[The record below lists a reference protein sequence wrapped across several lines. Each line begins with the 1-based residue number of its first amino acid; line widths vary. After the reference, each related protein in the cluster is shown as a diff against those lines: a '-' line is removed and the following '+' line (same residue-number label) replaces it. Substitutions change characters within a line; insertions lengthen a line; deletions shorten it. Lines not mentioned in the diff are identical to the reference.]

1 MKPQALFH
9 KKTNLIRKNSVIL
22 KSFSFLIRNFATS
35 FARFLRSNIR
45 KNFVA
50 YCIKIKK
57 KIMKHELI
65 ISSLLVLGNPM
76 MANAQQTKTTTIES
90 VSTENISTDSIQAM
104 KEKLRQDSIQWE
116 KQLSAVTIKGT
127 RSQFRQKN
135 GGIVA
140 RISGTSLEKEPTA
153 TEVLAKLP
161 GMFKNKDGKPQAFIG
176 GSPEIYINDRKVQ
189 DYSVVENLPVT
200 QIKEVKVI
208 HHPGAE
214 YGNNVGCVLLI
225 TTKKNLQGLAIVE
238 NSGFLFD
245 SFVSNN
251 HDLDL
256 TYTHGKMTYY
266 GKLGY
271 ANWQG
276 IWKEQDIAT
285 NYVSGSNT
293 GNNSGSQASSNT
305 SSQAGDNATTYI
317 ASATLD
323 CKHSYYDRFYWS
335 AGADL
340 ALTEKQT
347 IGVKY
352 DGYNI
357 HQPMPFKMTSY
368 AMTND
373 YVDDNVTGNN
383 KFLYY
388 DWQHH
393 VNAFYQGKYG
403 EKWKLNF
410 FGDFVKLHTEQAQF
424 VDEISE
430 RGAAKGKGAATSPS
444 ALVAAS
450 SSPSVPLLA
459 SVPSD
464 SIAWS
469 LASSSPLQEARN
481 KFTLL
486 PQSDGTIWGAKARAN
501 YTINDKQTWMMGA
514 EYNYVKSES
523 RTDYTPADK
532 GTSTHSITK
541 ENHAAVFAEY
551 SLDFKPFSLRVGL
564 RYEHV
569 DSRLNYLKD
578 ETGRTGI
585 GRIGSFENGNS
596 ETGRTGTGTLET
608 ASNEPLH
615 RKYDNLY
622 PSLLLSHQSGRFS
635 QSLSY
640 RSSETRP
647 SFQELN
653 TGTVYANHYMRQIG
667 NSQLEPSQRHEF
679 QYQASYGDLFLQ
691 ASYTYVKDYITS
703 IIEPDSD
710 DPQTGYITWTNI
722 DHCWNWGSFLG
733 YRHRWGFYE
742 PQVQAGIQQGFI
754 KAVSMGKEKSFH
766 DPYYIFSLYNG
777 FHLPKGWYLN
787 LSFSYRSSGTYDFLT
802 LCSVHNFDFQLYKS
816 FLKDRLSLSLNVN
829 DIFNTKRQKTDG
841 TYGNVRFQQQ
851 KWVDTRSVQLRLTYR
866 FNQAKKQYRGENSA
880 QEAVGR
886 MGGK

>member
-1 MKPQALFH
+1 MRH
-9 KKTNLIRKNSVIL
+9 I
-22 KSFSFLIRNFATS
+22 
-35 FARFLRSNIR
+35 
-45 KNFVA
+45 
-50 YCIKIKK
+50 YIKIRK

-65 ISSLLVLGNPM
+65 ISGLLVLGNPM
-76 MANAQQTKTTTIES
+76 MANAQKTEATTTES
-90 VSTENISTDSIQAM
+90 SSTESSSTESSSTESSSINSRSIKSSSTESILTKKEELLQDSIQAM

-153 TEVLAKLP
+153 TDVLTKLP

-176 GSPEIYINDRKVQ
+176 GAPEIYINDRKVQ

-256 TYTHGKMTYY
+256 TYTRGKMTYY
-266 GKLGY
+266 AKLSY

-293 GNNSGSQASSNT
+293 GSN
-305 SSQAGDNATTYI
+305 AGDNATTYI
-317 ASATLD
+317 ASSTLD
-323 CKHSYYDRFYWS
+323 CKHSYYDHFYWS
-335 AGADL
+335 TGADL

-373 YVDDNVTGNN
+373 HVDDNVTGDN

-393 VNAFYQGKYG
+393 VNAFYQGNYG

-410 FGDFVKLHTEQAQF
+410 FGDFVKLHTEQGQF
-424 VDEISE
+424 VDEVSE
-430 RGAAKGKGAATSPS
+430 RE
-444 ALVAAS
+444 AAS
-450 SSPSVPLLA
+450 TQ
-459 SVPSD
+459 
-464 SIAWS
+464 
-469 LASSSPLQEARN
+469 QEARN

-578 ETGRTGI
+578 ETGRTG
-585 GRIGSFENGNS
+585 
-596 ETGRTGTGTLET
+596 TGTPGT
-608 ASNEPLH
+608 ASTEAPIH

-653 TGTVYANHYMRQIG
+653 TGTVYANRYMRQVG

-754 KAVSMGKEKSFH
+754 NAISMGKEKSFH

-787 LSFSYRSSGTYDFLT
+787 LSFSYRSSGTYDFVT
-802 LCSVHNFDFQLYKS
+802 ISSVHNFDFQLYKS
-816 FLKDRLSLSLNVN
+816 FLKDKLSLSLNVS
-829 DIFNTKRQKTDG
+829 DIFNTRRQKTDG

-851 KWVDTRSVQLRLTYR
+851 KWEDTRSVQLRLTYR

>member
-1 MKPQALFH
+1 
-9 KKTNLIRKNSVIL
+9 
-22 KSFSFLIRNFATS
+22 
-35 FARFLRSNIR
+35 
-45 KNFVA
+45 
-50 YCIKIKK
+50 
-57 KIMKHELI
+57 MKHELI
-65 ISSLLVLGNPM
+65 MSGLLILGNPM
-76 MANAQQTKTTTIES
+76 FTHAQQTKTTIAGS
-90 VSTENISTDSIQAM
+90 SSTESILTKKEELSQDSIQAM
-104 KEKLRQDSIQWE
+104 REKLRQDSIQWE
-116 KQLSAVTIKGT
+116 KQLAAVTIKGT
-127 RSQFRQKN
+127 RSQFRKKN

-140 RISGTSLEKEPTA
+140 RISGTSLEKEPSA

-161 GMFKNKDGKPQAFIG
+161 GMFKDKDGKPQAFIG
-176 GSPEIYINDRKVQ
+176 GAPEIYINDRKVQ

-225 TTKKNLQGLAIVE
+225 ITKKNLQGLAIVE

-256 TYTHGKMTYY
+256 TYTRGKMTYY
-266 GKLGY
+266 AKLGY

-276 IWKEQDIAT
+276 KWKEQDTAT

-293 GNNSGSQASSNT
+293 GSNAVSNAGSN
-305 SSQAGDNATTYI
+305 AGDNATTYI
-317 ASATLD
+317 ASSTLD
-323 CKHSYYDRFYWS
+323 CKHSYNDHFYWS

-368 AMTND
+368 AMTTHATTGSH
-373 YVDDNVTGNN
+373 VDDNVTGNN

-430 RGAAKGKGAATSPS
+430 KN
-444 ALVAAS
+444 
-450 SSPSVPLLA
+450 LA
-459 SVPSD
+459 NGVNEED
-464 SIAWS
+464 
-469 LASSSPLQEARN
+469 ARN

-569 DSRLNYLKD
+569 DSRLDYLKD

-585 GRIGSFENGNS
+585 GSS
-596 ETGRTGTGTLET
+596 ETGTTGTGTPGT
-608 ASNEPLH
+608 ASTEPLH

-622 PSLLLSHQSGRFS
+622 PSLLLSHQAGRFS

-640 RSSETRP
+640 RSSEIRP
-647 SFQELN
+647 TFQELN
-653 TGTVYANHYMRQIG
+653 TGTVYANRYMWQIG

-733 YRHRWGFYE
+733 YHHRWGFYE

-754 KAVSMGKEKSFH
+754 KAISMGKEKSFH

-777 FHLPKGWYLN
+777 FHLPKGWYMN

-802 LCSVHNFDFQLYKS
+802 INSVHNFDFQLYKS
-816 FLKDRLSLSLNVN
+816 FLKDRLSLSLNVS
-829 DIFNTKRQKTDG
+829 DIFNTISRKTDG

-851 KWVDTRSVQLRLTYR
+851 KWEDTRSVQLRLTYR

>member
-1 MKPQALFH
+1 MSGL
-9 KKTNLIRKNSVIL
+9 LI
-22 KSFSFLIRNFATS
+22 
-35 FARFLRSNIR
+35 
-45 KNFVA
+45 
-50 YCIKIKK
+50 
-57 KIMKHELI
+57 
-65 ISSLLVLGNPM
+65 LGNPM
-76 MANAQQTKTTTIES
+76 MAHAQQTKTTTAGSISTES
-90 VSTENISTDSIQAM
+90 CSTENILTKKEGLLQDSIQAM

-116 KQLSAVTIKGT
+116 KQLAAVTIKGT

-176 GSPEIYINDRKVQ
+176 GAPEIYINDRKVQ

-238 NSGFLFD
+238 NSGILFD

-256 TYTHGKMTYY
+256 TYTRGKMTYY

-276 IWKEQDIAT
+276 KWKEQDITT

-293 GNNSGSQASSNT
+293 GSNSG
-305 SSQAGDNATTYI
+305 SQAGDNATTYL
-317 ASATLD
+317 ASSTLD
-323 CKHSYYDRFYWS
+323 CKHSYNDHFYWS
-335 AGADL
+335 AGADF

-373 YVDDNVTGNN
+373 HVDDNVTGNN
-383 KFLYY
+383 KFFYY

-393 VNAFYQGKYG
+393 VNAFYQGHYG

-410 FGDFVKLHTEQAQF
+410 FGDFVKLHTEQAQY

-430 RGAAKGKGAATSPS
+430 RGAAST
-444 ALVAAS
+444 S
-450 SSPSVPLLA
+450 SSS
-459 SVPSD
+459 
-464 SIAWS
+464 
-469 LASSSPLQEARN
+469 QKEARN

-486 PQSDGTIWGAKARAN
+486 PQSDGTIWGAKTRAN

-569 DSRLNYLKD
+569 DSRLDYLND
-578 ETGRTGI
+578 ETGKTGI
-585 GRIGSFENGNS
+585 G
-596 ETGRTGTGTLET
+596 TTGTGTT
-608 ASNEPLH
+608 GTGIGSSTEPLH

-622 PSLLLSHQSGRFS
+622 PSLLLTHQSGRFS

-653 TGTVYANHYMRQIG
+653 TGTVYANRYMRQVG
-667 NSQLEPSQRHEF
+667 NSQLEPSKRHEF

-691 ASYTYVKDYITS
+691 ASYTYVKDYITN

-754 KAVSMGKEKSFH
+754 KAISMGKEKSFH

-787 LSFSYRSSGTYDFLT
+787 LSFSYRSSGTYEFLT
-802 LCSVHNFDFQLYKS
+802 INSVHNFDFQLYKS
-816 FLKDRLSLSLNVN
+816 FLKDRLSLSLNVS
-829 DIFNTKRQKTDG
+829 DIFNTISRKTDG

-851 KWVDTRSVQLRLTYR
+851 KWEDTRSVQLRLTYR

>member
-1 MKPQALFH
+1 MKQNLYALLGGL
-9 KKTNLIRKNSVIL
+9 LILSQPM
-22 KSFSFLIRNFATS
+22 AT
-35 FARFLRSNIR
+35 
-45 KNFVA
+45 
-50 YCIKIKK
+50 
-57 KIMKHELI
+57 H
-65 ISSLLVLGNPM
+65 
-76 MANAQQTKTTTIES
+76 AQQTEKMMKTE
-90 VSTENISTDSIQAM
+90 TDSILAM
-104 KEKLRQDSIQWE
+104 MEKLRQDSIMWE

-176 GSPEIYINDRKVQ
+176 GAPEIYINDRKVQ

-238 NSGFLFD
+238 NSGVLFD

-276 IWKEQDIAT
+276 NWKEQDIAT
-285 NYVSGSNT
+285 NYVSGN
-293 GNNSGSQASSNT
+293 
-305 SSQAGDNATTYI
+305 QAGDNATNYI
-317 ASATLD
+317 ASSTLD

-373 YVDDNVTGNN
+373 HVDDNVTGNN

-410 FGDFVKLHTEQAQF
+410 FGDFVKLHTEQGQF

-430 RGAAKGKGAATSPS
+430 KN
-444 ALVAAS
+444 
-450 SSPSVPLLA
+450 LA
-459 SVPSD
+459 NGVSEE
-464 SIAWS
+464 
-469 LASSSPLQEARN
+469 EARN

-501 YTINDKQTWMMGA
+501 YTINDKQSLMFGG

-523 RTDYTPADK
+523 RADYTPADK

-541 ENHAAVFAEY
+541 EDHAAAFAEY
-551 SLDFKPFSLRVGL
+551 SIDFKPFSLRVGL

-569 DSRLNYLKD
+569 DSRLDYLKD
-578 ETGRTGI
+578 ET
-585 GRIGSFENGNS
+585 
-596 ETGRTGTGTLET
+596 
-608 ASNEPLH
+608 ASTEPLH

-622 PSLLLSHQSGRFS
+622 PSLLLSHQAGRFS

-640 RSSETRP
+640 RSSEMRP

-653 TGTVYANHYMRQIG
+653 TGTVYVNRYMRQIG
-667 NSQLEPSQRHEF
+667 NSKLEPSQRHDF

-703 IIEPDSD
+703 IITPDSD

-733 YRHRWGFYE
+733 FRHRWGFYE
-742 PQVQAGIQQGFI
+742 PQVQTGIQQGFI
-754 KAVSMGKEKSFH
+754 KAISMGKEKGFH

-787 LSFSYRSSGTYDFLT
+787 LSFSYRSSGTYDFVT
-802 LCSVHNFDFQLYKS
+802 ISSVHNFDFQLYKS
-816 FLKDRLSLSLNVN
+816 FLKDKLSLSLNVN
-829 DIFNTKRQKTDG
+829 DIFNTKRHKTDG
-841 TYGNVRFQQQ
+841 IYGNVRFQQQ
-851 KWVDTRSVQLRLTYR
+851 KWEDTRSVQLRLTYR

>member
-1 MKPQALFH
+1 M
-9 KKTNLIRKNSVIL
+9 SG
-22 KSFSFLIRNFATS
+22 
-35 FARFLRSNIR
+35 
-45 KNFVA
+45 
-50 YCIKIKK
+50 
-57 KIMKHELI
+57 
-65 ISSLLVLGNPM
+65 LLVLGNPM
-76 MANAQQTKTTTIES
+76 MANAQKTETTTIES
-90 VSTENISTDSIQAM
+90 VSTESISTDSIQAM
-104 KEKLRQDSIQWE
+104 KEKLRQDSIEWE
-116 KQLSAVTIKGT
+116 KQLAAVTIKGT

-140 RISGTSLEKEPTA
+140 RISGTSLEKEPNA

-161 GMFKNKDGKPQAFIG
+161 GMFKDKDGKPQAFIG
-176 GSPEIYINDRKVQ
+176 GAPEIYINDRKVQ
-189 DYSVVENLPVT
+189 DYSIVENLPVT

-238 NSGFLFD
+238 NSGVLFD

-276 IWKEQDIAT
+276 YWKEQDITT
-285 NYVSGSNT
+285 NYVSGNQT
-293 GNNSGSQASSNT
+293 GNNTGSN
-305 SSQAGDNATTYI
+305 AGDNATSYI
-317 ASATLD
+317 ASSTID
-323 CKHSYYDRFYWS
+323 CKHSYNDHFYWS

-373 YVDDNVTGNN
+373 HVDDNVTGNN

-393 VNAFYQGKYG
+393 VNAFYQGKFG

-430 RGAAKGKGAATSPS
+430 R
-444 ALVAAS
+444 
-450 SSPSVPLLA
+450 
-459 SVPSD
+459 
-464 SIAWS
+464 
-469 LASSSPLQEARN
+469 EARN

-523 RTDYTPADK
+523 RADYTPADK

-551 SLDFKPFSLRVGL
+551 SIDFKPFSLRVGL

-569 DSRLNYLKD
+569 DSRLDYLKD
-578 ETGRTGI
+578 ETGT
-585 GRIGSFENGNS
+585 
-596 ETGRTGTGTLET
+596 TGTGTTGTGTPET
-608 ASNEPLH
+608 ASTEPLH

-622 PSLLLSHQSGRFS
+622 PSLLLSHQAGRFS

-653 TGTVYANHYMRQIG
+653 TGTVYANRYMRQVG
-667 NSQLEPSQRHEF
+667 NSELEPSQRHDF

-691 ASYTYVKDYITS
+691 ASYTYVKNYITS
-703 IIEPDSD
+703 IIDPDSD

-754 KAVSMGKEKSFH
+754 NAIYMGKEKSFH

-777 FHLPKGWYLN
+777 FHLPKGWYMN
-787 LSFSYRSSGTYDFLT
+787 LSFSYRSSGTYDFVT
-802 LCSVHNFDFQLYKS
+802 ISSVHNFDFQLYKS
-816 FLKDRLSLSLNVN
+816 FLKDRLSLSLNVS
-829 DIFNTKRQKTDG
+829 DIFNTRRQKTDG
-841 TYGNVRFQQQ
+841 TYDNVRFQQQ
-851 KWVDTRSVQLRLTYR
+851 KWEDTRSVQLRLTYR

>member
-1 MKPQALFH
+1 MKQ
-9 KKTNLIRKNSVIL
+9 
-22 KSFSFLIRNFATS
+22 
-35 FARFLRSNIR
+35 
-45 KNFVA
+45 
-50 YCIKIKK
+50 
-57 KIMKHELI
+57 ELI
-65 ISSLLVLGNPM
+65 MSGLLILGNQM

-104 KEKLRQDSIQWE
+104 REKLRQDSIQWE
-116 KQLSAVTIKGT
+116 KQLAAVTIKGT

-140 RISGTSLEKEPTA
+140 RISGTSLEKEPNA

-161 GMFKNKDGKPQAFIG
+161 GMFKDKDGKPQAFIG
-176 GSPEIYINDRKVQ
+176 GAPEIYINDRKVQ
-189 DYSVVENLPVT
+189 DYSIVENLPVT

-238 NSGFLFD
+238 NSGVLFD

-276 IWKEQDIAT
+276 YWKEQDITT
-285 NYVSGSNT
+285 NYVSGSQAGSNT
-293 GNNSGSQASSNT
+293 GNNAGSNT
-305 SSQAGDNATTYI
+305 GSNATSYI
-317 ASATLD
+317 ASSTLD
-323 CKHSYYDRFYWS
+323 CKHSYNDHFYWS

-373 YVDDNVTGNN
+373 HVDDNVTGNN

-393 VNAFYQGKYG
+393 VNAFYQGKFG

-430 RGAAKGKGAATSPS
+430 R
-444 ALVAAS
+444 
-450 SSPSVPLLA
+450 
-459 SVPSD
+459 
-464 SIAWS
+464 
-469 LASSSPLQEARN
+469 EARN

-501 YTINDKQTWMMGA
+501 YTINDKQTWMMGT

-523 RTDYTPADK
+523 RADYTPADK

-551 SLDFKPFSLRVGL
+551 SIDFKPFSLRVGL

-578 ETGRTGI
+578 ETGT
-585 GRIGSFENGNS
+585 
-596 ETGRTGTGTLET
+596 TGTGTTGTPET
-608 ASNEPLH
+608 ASTEPLH
-615 RKYDNLY
+615 RTYDNFY
-622 PSLLLSHQSGRFS
+622 PSLLLSHQAGRFS

-653 TGTVYANHYMRQIG
+653 TGTVYANRYMRQVG
-667 NSQLEPSQRHEF
+667 NSELEPSQRHEF

-691 ASYTYVKDYITS
+691 ASYTYVKNYITS
-703 IIEPDSD
+703 IIDPDSD

-754 KAVSMGKEKSFH
+754 NAISMGKEKSFH

-777 FHLPKGWYLN
+777 FHLPKGWYMN
-787 LSFSYRSSGTYDFLT
+787 LSFSYRSSGTYDFVT
-802 LCSVHNFDFQLYKS
+802 ISSVHNFDFQLYKS
-816 FLKDRLSLSLNVN
+816 FLKDKLSLSLNVS
-829 DIFNTKRQKTDG
+829 DIFNTRRQKTDG
-841 TYGNVRFQQQ
+841 TYDNVRFQQQ
-851 KWVDTRSVQLRLTYR
+851 KWEDTRSVQLRLTYR

>member
-1 MKPQALFH
+1 MSGL
-9 KKTNLIRKNSVIL
+9 LI
-22 KSFSFLIRNFATS
+22 
-35 FARFLRSNIR
+35 
-45 KNFVA
+45 
-50 YCIKIKK
+50 
-57 KIMKHELI
+57 
-65 ISSLLVLGNPM
+65 LGNPM
-76 MANAQQTKTTTIES
+76 MAHALQTKTTTAGSISTES
-90 VSTENISTDSIQAM
+90 CSTENILTKMEGLLQDSIQAM

-116 KQLSAVTIKGT
+116 KQLAAVTIKGT

-176 GSPEIYINDRKVQ
+176 GAPEIYINERKVQ
-189 DYSVVENLPVT
+189 DYSIVENLPVT

-238 NSGFLFD
+238 NSGVLFD

-256 TYTHGKMTYY
+256 TYTRGKMTYY

-276 IWKEQDIAT
+276 YWKEQDITT
-285 NYVSGSNT
+285 NYVSGSQTGSNT
-293 GNNSGSQASSNT
+293 GSNT
-305 SSQAGDNATTYI
+305 GDNATSYI
-317 ASATLD
+317 ASSTLD
-323 CKHSYYDRFYWS
+323 CKHSYNDHFYWS

-373 YVDDNVTGNN
+373 HVDDNVTGNN

-393 VNAFYQGKYG
+393 VNAFYQGKFG

-430 RGAAKGKGAATSPS
+430 RDLANGASEE
-444 ALVAAS
+444 
-450 SSPSVPLLA
+450 
-459 SVPSD
+459 
-464 SIAWS
+464 
-469 LASSSPLQEARN
+469 EARN

-501 YTINDKQTWMMGA
+501 YTINDKQTWLMGA

-551 SLDFKPFSLRVGL
+551 SIDFKPFSLRVGL

-569 DSRLNYLKD
+569 DSRLDYLKD

-585 GRIGSFENGNS
+585 GSS
-596 ETGRTGTGTLET
+596 ETGTTGTGTPET
-608 ASNEPLH
+608 ASTEPLH

-622 PSLLLSHQSGRFS
+622 PSLLLSHQAGRFS

-653 TGTVYANHYMRQIG
+653 TGTVYANRYMRQVG
-667 NSQLEPSQRHEF
+667 NCQLEPSQRHDF

-703 IIEPDSD
+703 IIEPDSN

-754 KAVSMGKEKSFH
+754 NAIYMGKEKSFH

-802 LCSVHNFDFQLYKS
+802 INSVHNFDFQLYKS
-816 FLKDRLSLSLNVN
+816 FLKDRLSLSLNVS
-829 DIFNTKRQKTDG
+829 DIFNTISRKTDG

-851 KWVDTRSVQLRLTYR
+851 KWEDTRGVQLRLTYR

>member
-1 MKPQALFH
+1 M
-9 KKTNLIRKNSVIL
+9 
-22 KSFSFLIRNFATS
+22 
-35 FARFLRSNIR
+35 
-45 KNFVA
+45 
-50 YCIKIKK
+50 
-57 KIMKHELI
+57 
-65 ISSLLVLGNPM
+65 SSLLVLGNPM
-76 MANAQQTKTTTIES
+76 MANAQKTETTTIES
-90 VSTENISTDSIQAM
+90 VSTESISTDSIQAM
-104 KEKLRQDSIQWE
+104 KEKLRQDSIEWE
-116 KQLSAVTIKGT
+116 KQLAAITIKGT

-140 RISGTSLEKEPTA
+140 RISGTSLEKEPNA

-161 GMFKNKDGKPQAFIG
+161 GMFKDKDGKPQAFIG
-176 GSPEIYINDRKVQ
+176 GAPEIYINDRKVQ
-189 DYSVVENLPVT
+189 DYSIVENLPVT

-256 TYTHGKMTYY
+256 TYTRGKMTYY

-276 IWKEQDIAT
+276 IWKEQDITT
-285 NYVSGSNT
+285 NYVSGSQAGDNT
-293 GNNSGSQASSNT
+293 GSN
-305 SSQAGDNATTYI
+305 AGDNATTYI
-317 ASATLD
+317 ASSTLD
-323 CKHSYYDRFYWS
+323 CKHSYNDHFYWS

-373 YVDDNVTGNN
+373 HVDDNVTGDN

-393 VNAFYQGKYG
+393 VNAFYQGKFG

-410 FGDFVKLHTEQAQF
+410 FGDFVKLYTEQAQF
-424 VDEISE
+424 VDEVSE
-430 RGAAKGKGAATSPS
+430 R
-444 ALVAAS
+444 
-450 SSPSVPLLA
+450 
-459 SVPSD
+459 
-464 SIAWS
+464 
-469 LASSSPLQEARN
+469 EARN

-523 RTDYTPADK
+523 RADYTPADK

-551 SLDFKPFSLRVGL
+551 SIDFKPFSLRVGL

-585 GRIGSFENGNS
+585 GRTGTGIESSETGNS
-596 ETGRTGTGTLET
+596 EIGTIGTGTPGT
-608 ASNEPLH
+608 ASTEPLH
-615 RKYDNLY
+615 RTYDNLY
-622 PSLLLSHQSGRFS
+622 PSLLLTHQAGRFS

-653 TGTVYANHYMRQIG
+653 TGTVYANRYMRQVG

-754 KAVSMGKEKSFH
+754 KAISMGKEKGFH

-777 FHLPKGWYLN
+777 FHLPKGWYMN
-787 LSFSYRSSGTYDFLT
+787 LSFSYRSSGTYDFIT
-802 LCSVHNFDFQLYKS
+802 INSVHNFDFQLYKS
-816 FLKDRLSLSLNVN
+816 FLKDKLSLSLNVS
-829 DIFNTKRQKTDG
+829 DIFNTRRQKTDG
-841 TYGNVRFQQQ
+841 TYDNVWFQQQ
-851 KWVDTRSVQLRLTYR
+851 KWEDTRSVQLRLTYR

>member
-1 MKPQALFH
+1 MSGL
-9 KKTNLIRKNSVIL
+9 LI
-22 KSFSFLIRNFATS
+22 
-35 FARFLRSNIR
+35 
-45 KNFVA
+45 
-50 YCIKIKK
+50 
-57 KIMKHELI
+57 
-65 ISSLLVLGNPM
+65 LGNPM
-76 MANAQQTKTTTIES
+76 MAHAQQTKTTTAGSISTES
-90 VSTENISTDSIQAM
+90 CSTENILTKKEGLLQDSIQAM

-116 KQLSAVTIKGT
+116 KQLSAITIKGT

-176 GSPEIYINDRKVQ
+176 GAPEIYINERKVQ

-256 TYTHGKMTYY
+256 TYTRGKMTYY
-266 GKLGY
+266 AKLSY

-293 GNNSGSQASSNT
+293 GSN
-305 SSQAGDNATTYI
+305 AGDNATSYI
-317 ASATLD
+317 SSSTLD

-373 YVDDNVTGNN
+373 HVDDNVTGNN

-430 RGAAKGKGAATSPS
+430 KGAAKGKGAATSPS

-464 SIAWS
+464 SIAWP
-469 LASSSPLQEARN
+469 LASSSLLQEARN

-501 YTINDKQTWMMGA
+501 YTISDKQTWMMGA

-532 GTSTHSITK
+532 GISTHSITK

-569 DSRLNYLKD
+569 DSRLDYLKD

-585 GRIGSFENGNS
+585 GRIGSS
-596 ETGRTGTGTLET
+596 ETGTTGTGTPET
-608 ASNEPLH
+608 ASTEPLH

-622 PSLLLSHQSGRFS
+622 PSLLLTHQSGRFS

-640 RSSETRP
+640 RASEIRP

-754 KAVSMGKEKSFH
+754 KAISMGKEKSFH

-777 FHLPKGWYLN
+777 FHLPKGWYMN

-802 LCSVHNFDFQLYKS
+802 INSVHNFDFQLYKS

-851 KWVDTRSVQLRLTYR
+851 KWEDTRSLQLRLTYR

>member
-1 MKPQALFH
+1 MLSLP
-9 KKTNLIRKNSVIL
+9 T
-22 KSFSFLIRNFATS
+22 AT
-35 FARFLRSNIR
+35 
-45 KNFVA
+45 
-50 YCIKIKK
+50 
-57 KIMKHELI
+57 H
-65 ISSLLVLGNPM
+65 
-76 MANAQQTKTTTIES
+76 AQQKEQRP
-90 VSTENISTDSIQAM
+90 EADADSILAI
-104 KEKLRQDSIQWE
+104 KERMRQDSILWE
-116 KQLSAVTIKGT
+116 RQLDAVTIKGT

-140 RISGTSLEKEPTA
+140 RISGTSLEKEPNA

-161 GMFKNKDGKPQAFIG
+161 GMFKSKDGKPQAFIG
-176 GSPEIYINDRKVQ
+176 GAPEIYINDRKVQ

-245 SFVSNN
+245 SYVSNN

-256 TYTHGKMTYY
+256 TYTHGKITYY
-266 GKLGY
+266 AKLGY

-276 IWKEQDIAT
+276 IWKEQDITT
-285 NYVSGSNT
+285 NYSN
-293 GNNSGSQASSNT
+293 S
-305 SSQAGDNATTYI
+305 TTYI
-317 ASATLD
+317 ASSTLD
-323 CKHSYYDRFYWS
+323 CKHSYNDHFYWS

-340 ALTEKQT
+340 SLTETQT

-368 AMTND
+368 AMTNNH
-373 YVDDNVTGNN
+373 VDDNVIGNN

-393 VNAFYQGKYG
+393 VNAFYQGHYG
-403 EKWKLNF
+403 EKWKLSF

-430 RGAAKGKGAATSPS
+430 KN
-444 ALVAAS
+444 
-450 SSPSVPLLA
+450 LA
-459 SVPSD
+459 NGVSEED
-464 SIAWS
+464 
-469 LASSSPLQEARN
+469 ARN

-486 PQSDGTIWGAKARAN
+486 PQSDGTIWGTKVRAN
-501 YTINDKQTWMMGA
+501 YAISDKQSWMMGA

-523 RTDYTPADK
+523 QTDYTPADK

-551 SLDFKPFSLRVGL
+551 TIDFKPFSLRAGL

-569 DSRLNYLKD
+569 DSRLDYLPAA
-578 ETGRTGI
+578 
-585 GRIGSFENGNS
+585 NGANAD
-596 ETGRTGTGTLET
+596 LEQ
-608 ASNEPLH
+608 PIH
-615 RKYDNLY
+615 RSYDNLY
-622 PSLLLSHQSGRFS
+622 PSLLLTHQSGRFS

-653 TGTVYANHYMRQIG
+653 TGTVYANRYMRQVG
-667 NSQLEPSQRHEF
+667 NSKLEPSQRHEF

-754 KAVSMGKEKSFH
+754 KAISMGKEKSFH

-787 LSFSYRSSGTYDFLT
+787 LSFSYRSSGTYEYLT
-802 LCSVHNFDFQLYKS
+802 FNSVHNFDFQLYKS
-816 FLKDRLSLSLNVN
+816 FLKDRLSLSLNVS

-851 KWVDTRSVQLRLTYR
+851 KWEDTRSVQLRLTYR

>member
-1 MKPQALFH
+1 MSGL
-9 KKTNLIRKNSVIL
+9 LI
-22 KSFSFLIRNFATS
+22 
-35 FARFLRSNIR
+35 
-45 KNFVA
+45 
-50 YCIKIKK
+50 
-57 KIMKHELI
+57 
-65 ISSLLVLGNPM
+65 LGNQM
-76 MANAQQTKTTTIES
+76 IANAQQTKTTTAES
-90 VSTENISTDSIQAM
+90 ISTAKNISTDSIQAM
-104 KEKLRQDSIQWE
+104 REKLRQDSIQWE
-116 KQLSAVTIKGT
+116 KQLAAVTIKGT

-140 RISGTSLEKEPTA
+140 RISGTSLEKEPNA

-176 GSPEIYINDRKVQ
+176 GAPEIYINDRKVQ
-189 DYSVVENLPVT
+189 DYSIVENLPVT

-256 TYTHGKMTYY
+256 TYTRGKMTYY
-266 GKLGY
+266 AKLSY

-293 GNNSGSQASSNT
+293 GSN
-305 SSQAGDNATTYI
+305 AGDNATTYI
-317 ASATLD
+317 ASSTLD
-323 CKHSYYDRFYWS
+323 CKHSYYDHFYWS
-335 AGADL
+335 TGADL

-373 YVDDNVTGNN
+373 HVDDNVTGDN

-393 VNAFYQGKYG
+393 VNAFYQGNYG
-403 EKWKLNF
+403 EKWKLNV
-410 FGDFVKLHTEQAQF
+410 FGDFVKLHTEQGQF

-430 RGAAKGKGAATSPS
+430 KN
-444 ALVAAS
+444 
-450 SSPSVPLLA
+450 LA
-459 SVPSD
+459 NGVSEE
-464 SIAWS
+464 
-469 LASSSPLQEARN
+469 EARN

-578 ETGRTGI
+578 ETGKSG
-585 GRIGSFENGNS
+585 IGSFGNGNS
-596 ETGRTGTGTLET
+596 EIGTTGTGTLET
-608 ASNEPLH
+608 ASTEAPLH

-640 RSSETRP
+640 RSSEIRP

-653 TGTVYANHYMRQIG
+653 TGTVYANRYMRQVG
-667 NSQLEPSQRHEF
+667 NSQLEPSKRHEF

-703 IIEPDSD
+703 IIKPDSD

-742 PQVQAGIQQGFI
+742 PQLQAGIQQGFI

-802 LCSVHNFDFQLYKS
+802 ICSVHNFDFQLYKS

-841 TYGNVRFQQQ
+841 TYGNVQFQQQ
-851 KWVDTRSVQLRLTYR
+851 KWEDTRSVQLRLTYR

>member
-1 MKPQALFH
+1 
-9 KKTNLIRKNSVIL
+9 
-22 KSFSFLIRNFATS
+22 
-35 FARFLRSNIR
+35 
-45 KNFVA
+45 
-50 YCIKIKK
+50 
-57 KIMKHELI
+57 MKHELI
-65 ISSLLVLGNPM
+65 MSGLLVLGNPM

-90 VSTENISTDSIQAM
+90 VSTKSISTDSIQAI

-116 KQLSAVTIKGT
+116 KQLAAVTIKGT

-285 NYVSGSNT
+285 NYVSGSNIGSNT

-323 CKHSYYDRFYWS
+323 CKHSYNDHFYWS

-357 HQPMPFKMTSY
+357 YQPMPFKMTSY

-373 YVDDNVTGNN
+373 HVDDNVTGNN

-410 FGDFVKLHTEQAQF
+410 FGDFVKLLTEQAQF

-444 ALVAAS
+444 ALVAPSALLAPS
-450 SSPSVPLLA
+450 SSSSVPLLA

-569 DSRLNYLKD
+569 DSRLDYLKD

-585 GRIGSFENGNS
+585 GRIGSS
-596 ETGRTGTGTLET
+596 ETGTTGTGTPGT
-608 ASNEPLH
+608 ASSEPLH

-622 PSLLLSHQSGRFS
+622 PSLLLTHQSGRFS

-653 TGTVYANHYMRQIG
+653 TGTVYANRYMWQIG

-754 KAVSMGKEKSFH
+754 KAISMGKEKSFH

-802 LCSVHNFDFQLYKS
+802 ISSVHNFDFQLYKS

>member
-1 MKPQALFH
+1 MKQ
-9 KKTNLIRKNSVIL
+9 
-22 KSFSFLIRNFATS
+22 
-35 FARFLRSNIR
+35 
-45 KNFVA
+45 
-50 YCIKIKK
+50 
-57 KIMKHELI
+57 ELI
-65 ISSLLVLGNPM
+65 MSGLLVLGNPM
-76 MANAQQTKTTTIES
+76 MANAQKTETTTIES
-90 VSTENISTDSIQAM
+90 VSTENNSTDSIQAM
-104 KEKLRQDSIQWE
+104 KEKLRQDSIEWE
-116 KQLSAVTIKGT
+116 KQLAAVTIKGT

-161 GMFKNKDGKPQAFIG
+161 GMFKDKDGKPQAFIG
-176 GSPEIYINDRKVQ
+176 GAPEIYINDRKVQ
-189 DYSVVENLPVT
+189 DYSIVENLPVT

-238 NSGFLFD
+238 NSGVLFD

-276 IWKEQDIAT
+276 YWKEQDITT
-285 NYVSGSNT
+285 NYVSGNQTGNNAGSNT
-293 GNNSGSQASSNT
+293 GS
-305 SSQAGDNATTYI
+305 NATSYI
-317 ASATLD
+317 ASSTLD
-323 CKHSYYDRFYWS
+323 CKHSYNDHFYWS

-373 YVDDNVTGNN
+373 HVDDNVTGNN

-393 VNAFYQGKYG
+393 VNAFYQGKFG

-430 RGAAKGKGAATSPS
+430 R
-444 ALVAAS
+444 
-450 SSPSVPLLA
+450 
-459 SVPSD
+459 
-464 SIAWS
+464 
-469 LASSSPLQEARN
+469 EARN

-501 YTINDKQTWMMGA
+501 YTINDKQTWMMGT

-523 RTDYTPADK
+523 RADYTPADK

-551 SLDFKPFSLRVGL
+551 SIDFKPFSLRVGL

-569 DSRLNYLKD
+569 DSRLDYLKD

-585 GRIGSFENGNS
+585 GSS
-596 ETGRTGTGTLET
+596 ETGTTGTGTPET
-608 ASNEPLH
+608 ASTEPLH
-615 RKYDNLY
+615 RTYDNLY
-622 PSLLLSHQSGRFS
+622 PSLLITHQAGRFS

-647 SFQELN
+647 TFQELN
-653 TGTVYANHYMRQIG
+653 TGTVYANRYMRQVG
-667 NSQLEPSQRHEF
+667 NSELEPSQRHDF

-691 ASYTYVKDYITS
+691 ASYTYVKNYITS
-703 IIEPDSD
+703 IIDPDSD

-754 KAVSMGKEKSFH
+754 NAISMGKKKSFH
-766 DPYYIFSLYNG
+766 APYYIFSLYNG
-777 FHLPKGWYLN
+777 FHLPKGWYMN
-787 LSFSYRSSGTYDFLT
+787 LSFSYRSSGTYDFVT
-802 LCSVHNFDFQLYKS
+802 ISSVHNFDFQLYKS
-816 FLKDRLSLSLNVN
+816 FLKDKLSLSLNVS
-829 DIFNTKRQKTDG
+829 DIFNTRRQKTDG

-851 KWVDTRSVQLRLTYR
+851 KWEDTRSVQLRLTYR

>member
-1 MKPQALFH
+1 MSGL
-9 KKTNLIRKNSVIL
+9 LI
-22 KSFSFLIRNFATS
+22 
-35 FARFLRSNIR
+35 
-45 KNFVA
+45 
-50 YCIKIKK
+50 
-57 KIMKHELI
+57 
-65 ISSLLVLGNPM
+65 LGNPM
-76 MANAQQTKTTTIES
+76 LTHAQQTKTTTAGS
-90 VSTENISTDSIQAM
+90 SSTESIIAKKEELLQDSIQAM

-176 GSPEIYINDRKVQ
+176 GAPEIYINDRKVQ

-256 TYTHGKMTYY
+256 TYTRGKMTYY
-266 GKLGY
+266 AKLSY

-293 GNNSGSQASSNT
+293 GSN
-305 SSQAGDNATTYI
+305 AGDNATTYI
-317 ASATLD
+317 ASSTLD
-323 CKHSYYDRFYWS
+323 CKHSYYDHFYWS
-335 AGADL
+335 TGADL

-373 YVDDNVTGNN
+373 HVDDNVTGDN

-393 VNAFYQGKYG
+393 VNAFYQGNYG
-403 EKWKLNF
+403 EKWKLNI
-410 FGDFVKLHTEQAQF
+410 FGDFVKLHTEQGQF

-430 RGAAKGKGAATSPS
+430 RE
-444 ALVAAS
+444 AAS
-450 SSPSVPLLA
+450 TQ
-459 SVPSD
+459 
-464 SIAWS
+464 
-469 LASSSPLQEARN
+469 QEARN

-596 ETGRTGTGTLET
+596 ETGRTGTGTPGT
-608 ASNEPLH
+608 ASTEAPLH

-653 TGTVYANHYMRQIG
+653 TGTVYANRYLRQIG
-667 NSQLEPSQRHEF
+667 NSQLEPSKRHEF

-703 IIEPDSD
+703 IIEPYSD

-754 KAVSMGKEKSFH
+754 KAISMGKEKSFH
-766 DPYYIFSLYNG
+766 DPYYIFNLYNG

-787 LSFSYRSSGTYDFLT
+787 LSFSYRSSGTYEYLT
-802 LCSVHNFDFQLYKS
+802 INSVHNFDFQLYKS
-816 FLKDRLSLSLNVN
+816 FLKDRLSLSLNVS
-829 DIFNTKRQKTDG
+829 DIFNTISRKTDG

-851 KWVDTRSVQLRLTYR
+851 KWEDTRSVQLRLTYR

>member
-1 MKPQALFH
+1 
-9 KKTNLIRKNSVIL
+9 
-22 KSFSFLIRNFATS
+22 
-35 FARFLRSNIR
+35 
-45 KNFVA
+45 
-50 YCIKIKK
+50 
-57 KIMKHELI
+57 MKHELI
-65 ISSLLVLGNPM
+65 MSGLLILGNPM
-76 MANAQQTKTTTIES
+76 IANAQKTETTTIES
-90 VSTENISTDSIQAM
+90 VSTESISTDSIQAM

-116 KQLSAVTIKGT
+116 KQLAAVTIKGT

-140 RISGTSLEKEPTA
+140 RISGTSLEKEPNA

-161 GMFKNKDGKPQAFIG
+161 GMFKTKDGKPQAFIG
-176 GSPEIYINDRKVQ
+176 GAPEIYINDRKVQ
-189 DYSVVENLPVT
+189 DYSIVENLPVT

-238 NSGFLFD
+238 NSGVLFD

-256 TYTHGKMTYY
+256 TYTRGKMTYY

-276 IWKEQDIAT
+276 YWKEQDITT
-285 NYVSGSNT
+285 NYVSGNQT
-293 GNNSGSQASSNT
+293 GNNTGSNT
-305 SSQAGDNATTYI
+305 GDNATSYI
-317 ASATLD
+317 ASSTID
-323 CKHSYYDRFYWS
+323 CKHSYNDHFYWS

-373 YVDDNVTGNN
+373 HVDDNVTGNN
-383 KFLYY
+383 KFFYY

-393 VNAFYQGKYG
+393 VNAFYQGNYG

-410 FGDFVKLHTEQAQF
+410 FGDFVRLHTEQGQF

-430 RGAAKGKGAATSPS
+430 LEAK
-444 ALVAAS
+444 
-450 SSPSVPLLA
+450 
-459 SVPSD
+459 
-464 SIAWS
+464 
-469 LASSSPLQEARN
+469 N

-486 PQSDGTIWGAKARAN
+486 PQSDGTIWGAKARTN
-501 YTINDKQTWMMGA
+501 YTISDKQTWMMGA

-551 SLDFKPFSLRVGL
+551 SIDFKPFSLRVGL

-569 DSRLNYLKD
+569 DSRLDYLKD

-585 GRIGSFENGNS
+585 GSS
-596 ETGRTGTGTLET
+596 ETGTTGTGTPET
-608 ASNEPLH
+608 ASTEPLH

-622 PSLLLSHQSGRFS
+622 PSLLLSHQAGRFS

-653 TGTVYANHYMRQIG
+653 TGTVYANRYMRQVG
-667 NSQLEPSQRHEF
+667 NSQLEPSQRHDF

-691 ASYTYVKDYITS
+691 ASYTYVKNYITS
-703 IIEPDSD
+703 IIEPDSN

-754 KAVSMGKEKSFH
+754 NAIYMGKEKSFH

-802 LCSVHNFDFQLYKS
+802 INSVHNFDFQLYKS
-816 FLKDRLSLSLNVN
+816 FLKDKLSLSLNVS
-829 DIFNTKRQKTDG
+829 DIFNTISRKTDG

-851 KWVDTRSVQLRLTYR
+851 KWEDTRGVQLRLTYR

>member
-1 MKPQALFH
+1 
-9 KKTNLIRKNSVIL
+9 
-22 KSFSFLIRNFATS
+22 
-35 FARFLRSNIR
+35 
-45 KNFVA
+45 
-50 YCIKIKK
+50 
-57 KIMKHELI
+57 MKHELI
-65 ISSLLVLGNPM
+65 MSGLLILANPT
-76 MANAQQTKTTTIES
+76 MAHAQQTKTTTAES
-90 VSTENISTDSIQAM
+90 SSTESCSTESNSTESILTKKEDLLQDSIQAM
-104 KEKLRQDSIQWE
+104 KEKLCQDSIQWE

-140 RISGTSLEKEPTA
+140 RISGTSLEKEPNA

-161 GMFKNKDGKPQAFIG
+161 GMFKTKDGKPQAFIG
-176 GSPEIYINDRKVQ
+176 GAPEIYINDRKVQ
-189 DYSVVENLPVT
+189 DYSIVENLPVT

-238 NSGFLFD
+238 NSGVLFD

-276 IWKEQDIAT
+276 YWKEQDITT
-285 NYVSGSNT
+285 NYVSGSQA
-293 GNNSGSQASSNT
+293 GSNIGSNT
-305 SSQAGDNATTYI
+305 GDNATSYI
-317 ASATLD
+317 ASSTLD
-323 CKHSYYDRFYWS
+323 CKHSYNDHFYWS

-373 YVDDNVTGNN
+373 HVDDNVTGDN

-393 VNAFYQGKYG
+393 VNAFYQGKFG

-430 RGAAKGKGAATSPS
+430 RGAAT
-444 ALVAAS
+444 S
-450 SSPSVPLLA
+450 SSPSVSLLA
-459 SVPSD
+459 PVPSD
-464 SIAWS
+464 SIACP
-469 LASSSPLQEARN
+469 LASSSPQQEARN

-551 SLDFKPFSLRVGL
+551 SIDFKPFSLRVGL

-578 ETGRTGI
+578 ETGRSG
-585 GRIGSFENGNS
+585 IGSFEIGSS
-596 ETGRTGTGTLET
+596 ETGTTGTGTPET
-608 ASNEPLH
+608 ASTEPLH

-622 PSLLLSHQSGRFS
+622 PSLLLSHQAGRFS

-653 TGTVYANHYMRQIG
+653 TGTVYANRYMRQVG
-667 NSQLEPSQRHEF
+667 NSQLEPSQRHDF

-703 IIEPDSD
+703 IIEPDSN

-754 KAVSMGKEKSFH
+754 KAISMGKEKGFH

-777 FHLPKGWYLN
+777 FHLPKGWYMN
-787 LSFSYRSSGTYDFLT
+787 LSFSYRSSGTYDFVT
-802 LCSVHNFDFQLYKS
+802 ISSVHNFDFQLYKS
-816 FLKDRLSLSLNVN
+816 FLKDKLSLSLNVS
-829 DIFNTKRQKTDG
+829 DIFNTRRQKTDG

-851 KWVDTRSVQLRLTYR
+851 KWEDTRSVQLRLTYR

>member
-1 MKPQALFH
+1 
-9 KKTNLIRKNSVIL
+9 
-22 KSFSFLIRNFATS
+22 
-35 FARFLRSNIR
+35 
-45 KNFVA
+45 
-50 YCIKIKK
+50 
-57 KIMKHELI
+57 MKHELI
-65 ISSLLVLGNPM
+65 ISGLLILGNPM
-76 MANAQQTKTTTIES
+76 LTHAQQTKTTTVGS
-90 VSTENISTDSIQAM
+90 SSTESILAKKEELPQDSIQAM

-176 GSPEIYINDRKVQ
+176 GSPEIYINERKVQ

-238 NSGFLFD
+238 NSGILFD
-245 SFVSNN
+245 SYVSNN

-256 TYTHGKMTYY
+256 TYTCGKMTYY

-276 IWKEQDIAT
+276 KWKEQDITT
-285 NYVSGSNT
+285 NYVSGS
-293 GNNSGSQASSNT
+293 NSGSQASSNT
-305 SSQAGDNATTYI
+305 GSNAGDNATSYI
-317 ASATLD
+317 SSSTLD
-323 CKHSYYDRFYWS
+323 CKHNYNDHFYWS

-352 DGYNI
+352 NGYNI

-373 YVDDNVTGNN
+373 HVDDNVTGNN
-383 KFLYY
+383 KFFYY

-393 VNAFYQGKYG
+393 VNAFYQGHYG

-410 FGDFVKLHTEQAQF
+410 FGDFVKLHTEQGQF

-430 RGAAKGKGAATSPS
+430 RGAASTQ
-444 ALVAAS
+444 
-450 SSPSVPLLA
+450 
-459 SVPSD
+459 
-464 SIAWS
+464 
-469 LASSSPLQEARN
+469 QEARN

-486 PQSDGTIWGAKARAN
+486 PQSDGTIWGAKTRAN

-523 RTDYTPADK
+523 RTDYTPTDK

-578 ETGRTGI
+578 ETGTTGI

-596 ETGRTGTGTLET
+596 ETGTTGTGTPET
-608 ASNEPLH
+608 ASTEAPLH

-622 PSLLLSHQSGRFS
+622 PSLLLSHQAGRFS

-640 RSSETRP
+640 RASETRP

-653 TGTVYANHYMRQIG
+653 TGTVYANRYMRPIG
-667 NSQLEPSQRHEF
+667 NSQLEPSKRHEF

-710 DPQTGYITWTNI
+710 DPQIGYITWTNI

-742 PQVQAGIQQGFI
+742 PQLQAGIQQGFI
-754 KAVSMGKEKSFH
+754 KAISMGKEKSFH

-787 LSFSYRSSGTYDFLT
+787 LSFSYRSSGTYDYLT
-802 LCSVHNFDFQLYKS
+802 INSVHNCDFQLYKS

-829 DIFNTKRQKTDG
+829 DIFNTKRYKTDG

-851 KWVDTRSVQLRLTYR
+851 KWEDTRSVQLRLTYR

>member
-1 MKPQALFH
+1 
-9 KKTNLIRKNSVIL
+9 
-22 KSFSFLIRNFATS
+22 
-35 FARFLRSNIR
+35 
-45 KNFVA
+45 
-50 YCIKIKK
+50 
-57 KIMKHELI
+57 MKHELI
-65 ISSLLVLGNPM
+65 MSGLLVLGNPM
-76 MANAQQTKTTTIES
+76 IANAQKTETTTIES
-90 VSTENISTDSIQAM
+90 VSTESISTDSIQAM
-104 KEKLRQDSIQWE
+104 KEKLRQDSIEWE
-116 KQLSAVTIKGT
+116 KQLAAVTIKGT

-140 RISGTSLEKEPTA
+140 RISGTSLEKEPNA

-161 GMFKNKDGKPQAFIG
+161 GMFKTKDGKPQAFIG
-176 GSPEIYINDRKVQ
+176 GAPEIYINDRKVQ

-276 IWKEQDIAT
+276 YWKEQDITT
-285 NYVSGSNT
+285 NYVSGSQAGSNT
-293 GNNSGSQASSNT
+293 GS
-305 SSQAGDNATTYI
+305 NATSYI
-317 ASATLD
+317 ASSTLD
-323 CKHSYYDRFYWS
+323 CKHSYYDHFYWS
-335 AGADL
+335 TGADL

-373 YVDDNVTGNN
+373 HVDDNVTGNN

-393 VNAFYQGKYG
+393 VNAFYQGKFG

-410 FGDFVKLHTEQAQF
+410 FGDFVKLHTEQGQF
-424 VDEISE
+424 VDEVSE
-430 RGAAKGKGAATSPS
+430 RE
-444 ALVAAS
+444 AAS
-450 SSPSVPLLA
+450 TQ
-459 SVPSD
+459 
-464 SIAWS
+464 
-469 LASSSPLQEARN
+469 QEARN

-569 DSRLNYLKD
+569 DSRLDYLKD
-578 ETGRTGI
+578 ETGT
-585 GRIGSFENGNS
+585 
-596 ETGRTGTGTLET
+596 TGTGTTGTGTPGT
-608 ASNEPLH
+608 ASTEPLH

-622 PSLLLSHQSGRFS
+622 PSLLLSHQAGRFS

-653 TGTVYANHYMRQIG
+653 TGTVYANRYMRQVG
-667 NSQLEPSQRHEF
+667 NSELEPSQRHDF

-691 ASYTYVKDYITS
+691 ASYTYVKNYITS
-703 IIEPDSD
+703 IIDPDSD

-742 PQVQAGIQQGFI
+742 PQLQAGIQQGFI
-754 KAVSMGKEKSFH
+754 KAISMGKEKSFH

-802 LCSVHNFDFQLYKS
+802 ISSVHNFDFQLYKS
-816 FLKDRLSLSLNVN
+816 FLKDRLSLSLNVS
-829 DIFNTKRQKTDG
+829 DIFNTISRKTDG

-851 KWVDTRSVQLRLTYR
+851 KWEDTRSVQLRLTYR

>member
-1 MKPQALFH
+1 MSGLLF
-9 KKTNLIRKNSVIL
+9 
-22 KSFSFLIRNFATS
+22 
-35 FARFLRSNIR
+35 
-45 KNFVA
+45 
-50 YCIKIKK
+50 
-57 KIMKHELI
+57 
-65 ISSLLVLGNPM
+65 LGNQM

-90 VSTENISTDSIQAM
+90 VSTENISTDSIQPM
-104 KEKLRQDSIQWE
+104 REKLRQDSIQWE
-116 KQLSAVTIKGT
+116 KQLAAVTIKGT

-140 RISGTSLEKEPTA
+140 RISGTSLEKEPNA

-176 GSPEIYINDRKVQ
+176 GAPEIYINDRKVQ
-189 DYSVVENLPVT
+189 DYSIVENLPVT

-238 NSGFLFD
+238 NSGVLFD

-276 IWKEQDIAT
+276 YWKEQDITT
-285 NYVSGSNT
+285 NYVSGNQT
-293 GNNSGSQASSNT
+293 GNNTGSN
-305 SSQAGDNATTYI
+305 AGDNATSYI
-317 ASATLD
+317 ASSTLD
-323 CKHSYYDRFYWS
+323 CKHSYNDHFYWS

-373 YVDDNVTGNN
+373 HVDDNVTGNN

-393 VNAFYQGKYG
+393 VNAFYQGKFG

-430 RGAAKGKGAATSPS
+430 R
-444 ALVAAS
+444 
-450 SSPSVPLLA
+450 
-459 SVPSD
+459 
-464 SIAWS
+464 
-469 LASSSPLQEARN
+469 EARN

-501 YTINDKQTWMMGA
+501 YTINDKQTWMMGT

-523 RTDYTPADK
+523 RADYTPADK

-551 SLDFKPFSLRVGL
+551 SIDFKPFSLRVGL

-578 ETGRTGI
+578 ETGT
-585 GRIGSFENGNS
+585 
-596 ETGRTGTGTLET
+596 TGTGTTGTGTPET
-608 ASNEPLH
+608 ASTEPLH
-615 RKYDNLY
+615 RTYDNLY
-622 PSLLLSHQSGRFS
+622 PSLLLSHQAGRFS

-653 TGTVYANHYMRQIG
+653 TGTVYANRYMRQVG
-667 NSQLEPSQRHEF
+667 NSELEPSQRHDF

-691 ASYTYVKDYITS
+691 ASYTYVKNYITS
-703 IIEPDSD
+703 IIDPDSD

-754 KAVSMGKEKSFH
+754 NAISMGKEKSFH

-777 FHLPKGWYLN
+777 FHLPKGWYMN
-787 LSFSYRSSGTYDFLT
+787 LSFSYRSSGTYDFVT
-802 LCSVHNFDFQLYKS
+802 ISSVHNFDFQLYKS
-816 FLKDRLSLSLNVN
+816 FLKDKLSLSLNVS
-829 DIFNTKRQKTDG
+829 DIFNTRRQKTDG

-851 KWVDTRSVQLRLTYR
+851 KWEDTRSVQLRLTYR

>member
-1 MKPQALFH
+1 M
-9 KKTNLIRKNSVIL
+9 SG
-22 KSFSFLIRNFATS
+22 
-35 FARFLRSNIR
+35 
-45 KNFVA
+45 
-50 YCIKIKK
+50 
-57 KIMKHELI
+57 
-65 ISSLLVLGNPM
+65 LLVLGNPM
-76 MANAQQTKTTTIES
+76 MANAQQTKTTTTES
-90 VSTENISTDSIQAM
+90 ISTAKNISTDSIQAM

-116 KQLSAVTIKGT
+116 KQLAAVTIKGT

-176 GSPEIYINDRKVQ
+176 GAPEIYINDRKVQ

-256 TYTHGKMTYY
+256 TYTRGKMTYY
-266 GKLGY
+266 AKLSY

-293 GNNSGSQASSNT
+293 GSN
-305 SSQAGDNATTYI
+305 AGDNATTYI
-317 ASATLD
+317 ASSTLD
-323 CKHSYYDRFYWS
+323 CKHSYYDHFYWS
-335 AGADL
+335 TGADL

-373 YVDDNVTGNN
+373 HVDDNVTGDN

-393 VNAFYQGKYG
+393 VNAFYQGNYG
-403 EKWKLNF
+403 EKWKLNI
-410 FGDFVKLHTEQAQF
+410 FGDFVKLHTEQGQF

-430 RGAAKGKGAATSPS
+430 KGAAKGKGAATSPS

-486 PQSDGTIWGAKARAN
+486 PQSDGTIWGVKARAN

-551 SLDFKPFSLRVGL
+551 SLDFKPFSLRIGL

-585 GRIGSFENGNS
+585 G
-596 ETGRTGTGTLET
+596 TPET
-608 ASNEPLH
+608 ASTEPLH

-622 PSLLLSHQSGRFS
+622 PSLLLSHQAGRFS

-653 TGTVYANHYMRQIG
+653 TGTVYANRYMRQVG

-742 PQVQAGIQQGFI
+742 PQLQAGIQQGFI
-754 KAVSMGKEKSFH
+754 KAISMGKEKSFH

-787 LSFSYRSSGTYDFLT
+787 LSFSYRSSGTYEYLT
-802 LCSVHNFDFQLYKS
+802 INSVHNFDFQLYKS
-816 FLKDRLSLSLNVN
+816 FLKDRLSLSLNVS
-829 DIFNTKRQKTDG
+829 DIFNTISRKTDG

-851 KWVDTRSVQLRLTYR
+851 KWEDTRSVQLRLTYR

>member
-1 MKPQALFH
+1 MSGL
-9 KKTNLIRKNSVIL
+9 LI
-22 KSFSFLIRNFATS
+22 
-35 FARFLRSNIR
+35 
-45 KNFVA
+45 
-50 YCIKIKK
+50 
-57 KIMKHELI
+57 
-65 ISSLLVLGNPM
+65 LGNPM
-76 MANAQQTKTTTIES
+76 MANAQKTETTTIESVSTES

-104 KEKLRQDSIQWE
+104 KEKLRQDNIEWE
-116 KQLSAVTIKGT
+116 KQLAAVTIKGT

-140 RISGTSLEKEPTA
+140 RISGTSLEKEPNA

-256 TYTHGKMTYY
+256 TYTRGKMTYY

-276 IWKEQDIAT
+276 NWKEQDITT
-285 NYVSGSNT
+285 NYVSGNQAGSNT
-293 GNNSGSQASSNT
+293 GNNAGSNT
-305 SSQAGDNATTYI
+305 GSNAGSNTGSNATSYI
-317 ASATLD
+317 ASSTLD
-323 CKHSYYDRFYWS
+323 CKHSYNDHFYWS

-368 AMTND
+368 AMTNNH
-373 YVDDNVTGNN
+373 VVDNVTGNN
-383 KFLYY
+383 KFRYY

-430 RGAAKGKGAATSPS
+430 SGVAT
-444 ALVAAS
+444 AAS
-450 SSPSVPLLA
+450 SSPSVSLLA
-459 SVPSD
+459 PVPSD
-464 SIAWS
+464 SIACP
-469 LASSSPLQEARN
+469 LASSSPQQKARN

-523 RTDYTPADK
+523 RADYTPTDK

-551 SLDFKPFSLRVGL
+551 SLDFNPFSLRVGL

-569 DSRLNYLKD
+569 DSRLDYLKD
-578 ETGRTGI
+578 ETGTTGI
-585 GRIGSFENGNS
+585 GNS
-596 ETGRTGTGTLET
+596 ETGTTGIGNSETGTTGIGTLET
-608 ASNEPLH
+608 ASTEPLH

-622 PSLLLSHQSGRFS
+622 PSLLLTHQSGRFS

-653 TGTVYANHYMRQIG
+653 TGTVYANRYMRQVG
-667 NSQLEPSQRHEF
+667 NSQLEPSQRHDF

-703 IIEPDSD
+703 IIDPDSD

-754 KAVSMGKEKSFH
+754 KAISMGKEKGFH

-777 FHLPKGWYLN
+777 FHLPKGWYMN
-787 LSFSYRSSGTYDFLT
+787 LSFSYRSSGTYDFVT
-802 LCSVHNFDFQLYKS
+802 ISSVHNFDFQLYKS
-816 FLKDRLSLSLNVN
+816 FLKDRLSLSLNVS
-829 DIFNTKRQKTDG
+829 DIFNTRRQKTDG

-851 KWVDTRSVQLRLTYR
+851 KWEDTRSVQLRLTYR

>member
-1 MKPQALFH
+1 
-9 KKTNLIRKNSVIL
+9 
-22 KSFSFLIRNFATS
+22 
-35 FARFLRSNIR
+35 
-45 KNFVA
+45 
-50 YCIKIKK
+50 
-57 KIMKHELI
+57 MKHELI
-65 ISSLLVLGNPM
+65 MSGLLILGNPM
-76 MANAQQTKTTTIES
+76 MAHAQQTKTTTAGSISTES
-90 VSTENISTDSIQAM
+90 CSTENILTKKEGLPQDSIQAM

-116 KQLSAVTIKGT
+116 KQLAAVTIKGT

-140 RISGTSLEKEPTA
+140 RISGTSLEKEPNA

-161 GMFKNKDGKPQAFIG
+161 GMFKTKDGKPQAFIG
-176 GSPEIYINDRKVQ
+176 GAPEIYINDRKVQ
-189 DYSVVENLPVT
+189 DYSIVENLPVT

-238 NSGFLFD
+238 NSGVLFD

-256 TYTHGKMTYY
+256 TYTRGKMTYY

-276 IWKEQDIAT
+276 YWKEQDITT
-285 NYVSGSNT
+285 NYVSGSQTGSNT
-293 GNNSGSQASSNT
+293 GSNT
-305 SSQAGDNATTYI
+305 GDNATSYI
-317 ASATLD
+317 ASSTLD
-323 CKHSYYDRFYWS
+323 CKHSYNDHFYWS

-373 YVDDNVTGNN
+373 HVDDNVTGNN

-393 VNAFYQGKYG
+393 VNAFYQGKFG

-430 RGAAKGKGAATSPS
+430 RDLANGASEE
-444 ALVAAS
+444 
-450 SSPSVPLLA
+450 
-459 SVPSD
+459 
-464 SIAWS
+464 
-469 LASSSPLQEARN
+469 EARN

-501 YTINDKQTWMMGA
+501 YTINDKQTWLMGA

-551 SLDFKPFSLRVGL
+551 SIDFKPFSLRVGL

-569 DSRLNYLKD
+569 DSRLDYLKD

-585 GRIGSFENGNS
+585 GSS
-596 ETGRTGTGTLET
+596 ETGTTGTGTPET
-608 ASNEPLH
+608 ASTEPLH

-622 PSLLLSHQSGRFS
+622 PSLLLSHQAGRFS

-653 TGTVYANHYMRQIG
+653 TGTVYANRYMRQVG
-667 NSQLEPSQRHEF
+667 NSQLEPSQRHDF

-703 IIEPDSD
+703 IIEPDSN

-754 KAVSMGKEKSFH
+754 NAIYMGKEKSFH

-802 LCSVHNFDFQLYKS
+802 INSVHNFDFQLYKS
-816 FLKDRLSLSLNVN
+816 FLKDKLSLSLNVS
-829 DIFNTKRQKTDG
+829 DIFNTISRKTDG

-851 KWVDTRSVQLRLTYR
+851 KWEDTRGVQLRLTYR

>member
-1 MKPQALFH
+1 MKQ
-9 KKTNLIRKNSVIL
+9 
-22 KSFSFLIRNFATS
+22 
-35 FARFLRSNIR
+35 
-45 KNFVA
+45 
-50 YCIKIKK
+50 
-57 KIMKHELI
+57 ELI
-65 ISSLLVLGNPM
+65 MSGLLFLGNQM

-104 KEKLRQDSIQWE
+104 REKLRQDSIQWE
-116 KQLSAVTIKGT
+116 KQLAAVTIKGT

-176 GSPEIYINDRKVQ
+176 GAPEIYINDRKVQ

-238 NSGFLFD
+238 NSGILFD

-251 HDLDL
+251 LDLDL

-276 IWKEQDIAT
+276 NWKEQDIAT
-285 NYVSGSNT
+285 NYVSGN
-293 GNNSGSQASSNT
+293 
-305 SSQAGDNATTYI
+305 QAGDNATTYI

-323 CKHSYYDRFYWS
+323 CKHSYNDHFYWS

-368 AMTND
+368 AMTNNH
-373 YVDDNVTGNN
+373 VDDNVTGNN

-393 VNAFYQGKYG
+393 VNAFYQGHYG
-403 EKWKLNF
+403 EKWKLNI
-410 FGDFVKLHTEQAQF
+410 FGDFVKLHTEQGQF
-424 VDEISE
+424 VDETSE
-430 RGAAKGKGAATSPS
+430 RGAAT
-444 ALVAAS
+444 AAS
-450 SSPSVPLLA
+450 SSPSVSLLA
-459 SVPSD
+459 PVPSD
-464 SIAWS
+464 SIACP

-569 DSRLNYLKD
+569 DSHLNYLKD

-585 GRIGSFENGNS
+585 G
-596 ETGRTGTGTLET
+596 TPET
-608 ASNEPLH
+608 ASTEPLH

-653 TGTVYANHYMRQIG
+653 TGTVYANHYMRQVG
-667 NSQLEPSQRHEF
+667 NSKLEPSQRHEF

-754 KAVSMGKEKSFH
+754 KAISMGKEKSFH

-777 FHLPKGWYLN
+777 FHLPKGWYMN

-802 LCSVHNFDFQLYKS
+802 INSVHNFDFQLYKS
-816 FLKDRLSLSLNVN
+816 FLKDRLSLSLNVS
-829 DIFNTKRQKTDG
+829 DIFNTISRKTDG

-851 KWVDTRSVQLRLTYR
+851 KWEDTRSVQLRLTYR

>member
-1 MKPQALFH
+1 
-9 KKTNLIRKNSVIL
+9 
-22 KSFSFLIRNFATS
+22 
-35 FARFLRSNIR
+35 
-45 KNFVA
+45 
-50 YCIKIKK
+50 
-57 KIMKHELI
+57 MKHELI
-65 ISSLLVLGNPM
+65 MSGLLVLGNPM
-76 MANAQQTKTTTIES
+76 MANAQKTETTTAES
-90 VSTENISTDSIQAM
+90 ISTESSSIDSIQAM
-104 KEKLRQDSIQWE
+104 KEKLRQDSIEWE
-116 KQLSAVTIKGT
+116 KQLAAVTIKGT

-140 RISGTSLEKEPTA
+140 RISGTSLEKEPNA

-161 GMFKNKDGKPQAFIG
+161 GMFKDKDGKPQAFIG
-176 GSPEIYINDRKVQ
+176 GAPEIYINDRKVQ
-189 DYSVVENLPVT
+189 DYSIVENLPVT

-238 NSGFLFD
+238 NSGVLFD

-276 IWKEQDIAT
+276 YWKEQDITT
-285 NYVSGSNT
+285 NYVSGNQTSNNTGSNT
-293 GNNSGSQASSNT
+293 GS
-305 SSQAGDNATTYI
+305 NATSYI
-317 ASATLD
+317 ASSTID
-323 CKHSYYDRFYWS
+323 CKHSYNDHFYWS

-373 YVDDNVTGNN
+373 HVDDNVTGNN

-393 VNAFYQGKYG
+393 VNAFYQGKFG

-430 RGAAKGKGAATSPS
+430 R
-444 ALVAAS
+444 
-450 SSPSVPLLA
+450 
-459 SVPSD
+459 
-464 SIAWS
+464 
-469 LASSSPLQEARN
+469 EARN

-523 RTDYTPADK
+523 RADYTPADK

-551 SLDFKPFSLRVGL
+551 SIDFKPFSLRVGL

-585 GRIGSFENGNS
+585 GSS
-596 ETGRTGTGTLET
+596 ETGTTGTLET
-608 ASNEPLH
+608 ASTEPLH

-622 PSLLLSHQSGRFS
+622 PSLLLSHQAGRFS

-640 RSSETRP
+640 RSSEIRP

-653 TGTVYANHYMRQIG
+653 TGTVYANRYMRQVG

-703 IIEPDSD
+703 IITPDSD

-754 KAVSMGKEKSFH
+754 KAIYMGKEKSFH

-777 FHLPKGWYLN
+777 FHLPKGWYMN
-787 LSFSYRSSGTYDFLT
+787 LSFSYRSSGTYDFVT
-802 LCSVHNFDFQLYKS
+802 ISSVHNFDFQLYKS
-816 FLKDRLSLSLNVN
+816 FLKDRLSLSLNVS
-829 DIFNTKRQKTDG
+829 DIFNTRRQKTDG
-841 TYGNVRFQQQ
+841 TYDNVRFQQQ
-851 KWVDTRSVQLRLTYR
+851 KWEDTRSVQLRLTYR

>member
-1 MKPQALFH
+1 MKQ
-9 KKTNLIRKNSVIL
+9 
-22 KSFSFLIRNFATS
+22 
-35 FARFLRSNIR
+35 
-45 KNFVA
+45 
-50 YCIKIKK
+50 
-57 KIMKHELI
+57 ELI
-65 ISSLLVLGNPM
+65 MSGLLFLGNQM

-104 KEKLRQDSIQWE
+104 REKLRQDSIQWE
-116 KQLSAVTIKGT
+116 KQLAAVTIKGT

-161 GMFKNKDGKPQAFIG
+161 GMFKNNDGKPQAFIG

-256 TYTHGKMTYY
+256 TYTRGKMTYY

-276 IWKEQDIAT
+276 NWKEQDIAT
-285 NYVSGSNT
+285 NYVSGNQT
-293 GNNSGSQASSNT
+293 GNNTGSN
-305 SSQAGDNATTYI
+305 AGDNATTYI
-317 ASATLD
+317 ASSTLD
-323 CKHSYYDRFYWS
+323 CKHSYNDHFYWS
-335 AGADL
+335 TGADL

-357 HQPMPFKMTSY
+357 HQPMPFKTTSY

-373 YVDDNVTGNN
+373 HVDDNVTGDN

-430 RGAAKGKGAATSPS
+430 RD
-444 ALVAAS
+444 
-450 SSPSVPLLA
+450 LA
-459 SVPSD
+459 NGVSEE
-464 SIAWS
+464 
-469 LASSSPLQEARN
+469 EARN

-569 DSRLNYLKD
+569 DSRLDYLKN
-578 ETGRTGI
+578 ETGT
-585 GRIGSFENGNS
+585 
-596 ETGRTGTGTLET
+596 TGTGTPGT
-608 ASNEPLH
+608 ASTEPLH

-622 PSLLLSHQSGRFS
+622 PSLLLSHQAGRFS

-653 TGTVYANHYMRQIG
+653 TGTVYANRYMRQVG

-691 ASYTYVKDYITS
+691 ASYTYVKNYITS
-703 IIEPDSD
+703 IIEPYSD

-722 DHCWNWGSFLG
+722 DH
-733 YRHRWGFYE
+733 
-742 PQVQAGIQQGFI
+742 
-754 KAVSMGKEKSFH
+754 
-766 DPYYIFSLYNG
+766 D
-777 FHLPKGWYLN
+777 
-787 LSFSYRSSGTYDFLT
+787 
-802 LCSVHNFDFQLYKS
+802 
-816 FLKDRLSLSLNVN
+816 
-829 DIFNTKRQKTDG
+829 TD
-841 TYGNVRFQQQ
+841 
-851 KWVDTRSVQLRLTYR
+851 W
-866 FNQAKKQYRGENSA
+866 
-880 QEAVGR
+880 
-886 MGGK
+886 

>member
-1 MKPQALFH
+1 MLSLP
-9 KKTNLIRKNSVIL
+9 T
-22 KSFSFLIRNFATS
+22 AT
-35 FARFLRSNIR
+35 
-45 KNFVA
+45 
-50 YCIKIKK
+50 
-57 KIMKHELI
+57 H
-65 ISSLLVLGNPM
+65 
-76 MANAQQTKTTTIES
+76 AQQKEQTTKADA
-90 VSTENISTDSIQAM
+90 DSILTM
-104 KEKLRQDSIQWE
+104 RERMRQDSILWE
-116 KQLSAVTIKGT
+116 KQLDAVTIKGT

-140 RISGTSLEKEPTA
+140 RIAGTSLEKEPT
-153 TEVLAKLP
+153 TTDVLAKLP
-161 GMFKNKDGKPQAFIG
+161 GMFRNKDGKPQAFIG
-176 GSPEIYINDRKVQ
+176 GAPEIYINDRKVQ
-189 DYSVVENLPVT
+189 DYSVVEYLPVT

-214 YGNNVGCVLLI
+214 YGNSVGCVLLI

-276 IWKEQDIAT
+276 YWKEQDITT
-285 NYVSGSNT
+285 NYSN
-293 GNNSGSQASSNT
+293 S
-305 SSQAGDNATTYI
+305 TTYI
-317 ASATLD
+317 ASSTID
-323 CKHSYYDRFYWS
+323 CKHSYNDHFYWS

-373 YVDDNVTGNN
+373 HVDDNVTGNN

-393 VNAFYQGKYG
+393 VNAFYQGKFG

-430 RGAAKGKGAATSPS
+430 R
-444 ALVAAS
+444 
-450 SSPSVPLLA
+450 
-459 SVPSD
+459 
-464 SIAWS
+464 
-469 LASSSPLQEARN
+469 EARN

-486 PQSDGTIWGAKARAN
+486 PQSDGTIWGAKVRAN
-501 YTINDKQTWMMGA
+501 YTINDKQTWMMGT

-523 RTDYTPADK
+523 RADYTPADK

-569 DSRLNYLKD
+569 DSRLDYM
-578 ETGRTGI
+578 
-585 GRIGSFENGNS
+585 
-596 ETGRTGTGTLET
+596 T
-608 ASNEPLH
+608 AADGANDNLQQPIH
-615 RKYDNLY
+615 RSYDNLY
-622 PSLLLSHQSGRFS
+622 PSLLLTHQAGRFS

-653 TGTVYANHYMRQIG
+653 TGTVYANRYMRQVG
-667 NSQLEPSQRHEF
+667 NSRLEPSQRHEF

-703 IIEPDSD
+703 IIDPDSD
-710 DPQTGYITWTNI
+710 EPQIGYITWTNI

-742 PQVQAGIQQGFI
+742 PQLQAGIEQGFI
-754 KAVSMGKEKSFH
+754 KAISMGKEKGFH

-777 FHLPKGWYLN
+777 FHLPKGWYMN
-787 LSFSYRSSGTYDFLT
+787 LSFSYRSSGTYDFIT
-802 LCSVHNFDFQLYKS
+802 INSVHNFDFQLYKS
-816 FLKDRLSLSLNVN
+816 FLKDNLSLSLNVS
-829 DIFNTKRQKTDG
+829 DIFNTRRQKTDG

-851 KWVDTRSVQLRLTYR
+851 KWEDTRSVQLRLTYR

>member
-1 MKPQALFH
+1 
-9 KKTNLIRKNSVIL
+9 
-22 KSFSFLIRNFATS
+22 
-35 FARFLRSNIR
+35 
-45 KNFVA
+45 
-50 YCIKIKK
+50 
-57 KIMKHELI
+57 MKHELI
-65 ISSLLVLGNPM
+65 MSGLLILGNPM
-76 MANAQQTKTTTIES
+76 MANAQQTKTTTAES
-90 VSTENISTDSIQAM
+90 ISTAKNISTDSIQTM

-116 KQLSAVTIKGT
+116 KQLAAVTIKGT

-161 GMFKNKDGKPQAFIG
+161 GMFKDKDGKPQAFIG

-245 SFVSNN
+245 SYVSNN

-276 IWKEQDIAT
+276 IWKEQDITT

-293 GNNSGSQASSNT
+293 GSN
-305 SSQAGDNATTYI
+305 AGDNATSYI
-317 ASATLD
+317 SSSTTD
-323 CKHSYYDRFYWS
+323 CKHSYNDHFYWS

-352 DGYNI
+352 NGYNI

-368 AMTND
+368 AMTNNH
-373 YVDDNVTGNN
+373 VDDIVTGNN

-444 ALVAAS
+444 ALVA
-450 SSPSVPLLA
+450 PSVLLAPSSFPSVSLLA

-469 LASSSPLQEARN
+469 LASSFPLQEARN

-578 ETGRTGI
+578 KTGRTGI

-596 ETGRTGTGTLET
+596 ETGRTGTPET
-608 ASNEPLH
+608 ASTEPLH

-640 RSSETRP
+640 RSSEIRP

-653 TGTVYANHYMRQIG
+653 TGTVYANRYLRQIG
-667 NSQLEPSQRHEF
+667 NSQLEPSKRHEF

-710 DPQTGYITWTNI
+710 DPQIGYITWTNI

-754 KAVSMGKEKSFH
+754 KAISMGKEKSFH

-777 FHLPKGWYLN
+777 FHLPKGWYMN
-787 LSFSYRSSGTYDFLT
+787 LSFSYRSSGTYEYLT
-802 LCSVHNFDFQLYKS
+802 INSVHNFDFQLYKS
-816 FLKDRLSLSLNVN
+816 FLKDRLSLSLNVS
-829 DIFNTKRQKTDG
+829 DIFNTISRKTDG

-851 KWVDTRSVQLRLTYR
+851 KWEDTRSVQLRLTYR

>member
-1 MKPQALFH
+1 M
-9 KKTNLIRKNSVIL
+9 
-22 KSFSFLIRNFATS
+22 
-35 FARFLRSNIR
+35 
-45 KNFVA
+45 
-50 YCIKIKK
+50 
-57 KIMKHELI
+57 
-65 ISSLLVLGNPM
+65 SSLLILGNPM
-76 MANAQQTKTTTIES
+76 MANAQQTKTTTAES
-90 VSTENISTDSIQAM
+90 ISTAKNISTDSIQAM

-116 KQLSAVTIKGT
+116 KQLSAVTVKGT

-176 GSPEIYINDRKVQ
+176 GAPEIYINDRKVQ

-256 TYTHGKMTYY
+256 TYTRGKMTYY

-276 IWKEQDIAT
+276 IWKEQDITT
-285 NYVSGSNT
+285 NYVSGNQT
-293 GNNSGSQASSNT
+293 GNNTGSNIGNN
-305 SSQAGDNATTYI
+305 AGDNATTYI
-317 ASATLD
+317 ASSTLD
-323 CKHSYYDRFYWS
+323 CKHSYNDHFYWS

-368 AMTND
+368 AMTNNH
-373 YVDDNVTGNN
+373 VDDNVTGNN
-383 KFLYY
+383 KFFYY

-393 VNAFYQGKYG
+393 VNAFYQGNYG

-410 FGDFVKLHTEQAQF
+410 FGDFVKLHTEQGQF
-424 VDEISE
+424 VDEVSE
-430 RGAAKGKGAATSPS
+430 RE
-444 ALVAAS
+444 AAS
-450 SSPSVPLLA
+450 TQ
-459 SVPSD
+459 
-464 SIAWS
+464 
-469 LASSSPLQEARN
+469 QEARN

-551 SLDFKPFSLRVGL
+551 SLDFKPFSLRIGL

-578 ETGRTGI
+578 ETGRSG
-585 GRIGSFENGNS
+585 IGSFENGNS
-596 ETGRTGTGTLET
+596 EIGTTGTGTPET
-608 ASNEPLH
+608 ASTEPLH
-615 RKYDNLY
+615 RKYDYLY

-635 QSLSY
+635 QS
-640 RSSETRP
+640 
-647 SFQELN
+647 
-653 TGTVYANHYMRQIG
+653 
-667 NSQLEPSQRHEF
+667 
-679 QYQASYGDLFLQ
+679 
-691 ASYTYVKDYITS
+691 
-703 IIEPDSD
+703 
-710 DPQTGYITWTNI
+710 
-722 DHCWNWGSFLG
+722 
-733 YRHRWGFYE
+733 
-742 PQVQAGIQQGFI
+742 
-754 KAVSMGKEKSFH
+754 
-766 DPYYIFSLYNG
+766 
-777 FHLPKGWYLN
+777 
-787 LSFSYRSSGTYDFLT
+787 
-802 LCSVHNFDFQLYKS
+802 
-816 FLKDRLSLSLNVN
+816 
-829 DIFNTKRQKTDG
+829 
-841 TYGNVRFQQQ
+841 
-851 KWVDTRSVQLRLTYR
+851 RSVQLRLTYR

>member
-1 MKPQALFH
+1 
-9 KKTNLIRKNSVIL
+9 
-22 KSFSFLIRNFATS
+22 
-35 FARFLRSNIR
+35 
-45 KNFVA
+45 
-50 YCIKIKK
+50 
-57 KIMKHELI
+57 MKHELI
-65 ISSLLVLGNPM
+65 MSGLLLMGNTM
-76 MANAQQTKTTTIES
+76 MANAQKTETTTIES
-90 VSTENISTDSIQAM
+90 VSTESISTDSIQAM
-104 KEKLRQDSIQWE
+104 KEKLRQDSIEWE
-116 KQLSAVTIKGT
+116 KQLAAVTIKET

-140 RISGTSLEKEPTA
+140 RISGTSLEKEPNA

-161 GMFKNKDGKPQAFIG
+161 GMFKTKDGKPQAFIG
-176 GSPEIYINDRKVQ
+176 GAPEIYINDRKVQ
-189 DYSVVENLPVT
+189 DYSIVENLPVT

-238 NSGFLFD
+238 NSGVLFD

-276 IWKEQDIAT
+276 YWKEQDITT
-285 NYVSGSNT
+285 NYVSGNQT
-293 GNNSGSQASSNT
+293 GNNTGSN
-305 SSQAGDNATTYI
+305 AGDNATSYI
-317 ASATLD
+317 ASSTLD
-323 CKHSYYDRFYWS
+323 CKHSYNDHFYWS

-373 YVDDNVTGNN
+373 HVDDNVTGNN

-393 VNAFYQGKYG
+393 VNAFYQGKFG

-430 RGAAKGKGAATSPS
+430 R
-444 ALVAAS
+444 
-450 SSPSVPLLA
+450 
-459 SVPSD
+459 
-464 SIAWS
+464 
-469 LASSSPLQEARN
+469 EARN

-501 YTINDKQTWMMGA
+501 YTINDKQTWMMGT

-523 RTDYTPADK
+523 RADYTPADK

-551 SLDFKPFSLRVGL
+551 SIDFKPFSLRVGL

-578 ETGRTGI
+578 ETGT
-585 GRIGSFENGNS
+585 
-596 ETGRTGTGTLET
+596 TGTGTTGTGTPET
-608 ASNEPLH
+608 ASTEPLH
-615 RKYDNLY
+615 RTYDNLY
-622 PSLLLSHQSGRFS
+622 PSLLLSHQAGRFS

-653 TGTVYANHYMRQIG
+653 TGTVYANRYMRQVG
-667 NSQLEPSQRHEF
+667 NSQLEPSKRHEF

-703 IIEPDSD
+703 IIKPDSD

-754 KAVSMGKEKSFH
+754 NAISMGKEKGFH

-777 FHLPKGWYLN
+777 FHLPKGWYMN
-787 LSFSYRSSGTYDFLT
+787 LSFSYRSSGTYDFVT
-802 LCSVHNFDFQLYKS
+802 ICSVHNFDFQLYKS
-816 FLKDRLSLSLNVN
+816 FLKDKLSLSLNVS
-829 DIFNTKRQKTDG
+829 DIFNTRRQKTDG

-851 KWVDTRSVQLRLTYR
+851 KWEDTRSVQLRLTYR

>member
-1 MKPQALFH
+1 M
-9 KKTNLIRKNSVIL
+9 
-22 KSFSFLIRNFATS
+22 
-35 FARFLRSNIR
+35 
-45 KNFVA
+45 
-50 YCIKIKK
+50 
-57 KIMKHELI
+57 
-65 ISSLLVLGNPM
+65 SSLLILGNPM
-76 MANAQQTKTTTIES
+76 MAHAQQTKTTTAES
-90 VSTENISTDSIQAM
+90 ISTESCSTESILIKKEELLQDSIQAM

-176 GSPEIYINDRKVQ
+176 GSPEIYINERKVQ

-214 YGNNVGCVLLI
+214 YGNNVSCVLLI

-238 NSGFLFD
+238 SSGFLFD

-256 TYTHGKMTYY
+256 TYTHDKMTYY

-285 NYVSGSNT
+285 NYVSGSNIGSNT
-293 GNNSGSQASSNT
+293 GSNT

-323 CKHSYYDRFYWS
+323 CKHSYNDHFYWS

-352 DGYNI
+352 NGNNI

-368 AMTND
+368 AMTNNH
-373 YVDDNVTGNN
+373 VDDNVTGNN

-393 VNAFYQGKYG
+393 VNAFYQGHYG

-430 RGAAKGKGAATSPS
+430 
-444 ALVAAS
+444 
-450 SSPSVPLLA
+450 
-459 SVPSD
+459 
-464 SIAWS
+464 
-469 LASSSPLQEARN
+469 QEARN

-501 YTINDKQTWMMGA
+501 YTINDKQSLMFGT

-551 SLDFKPFSLRVGL
+551 SIDFKPFSLRVGL

-569 DSRLNYLKD
+569 DSRLDYLKD

-585 GRIGSFENGNS
+585 GSS
-596 ETGRTGTGTLET
+596 ETGTTGTGTPET
-608 ASNEPLH
+608 ASTEAPIH

-640 RSSETRP
+640 RSSEIRP

-754 KAVSMGKEKSFH
+754 KAVSMRKEKSFH

-777 FHLPKGWYLN
+777 FHLPKGWYMN

-802 LCSVHNFDFQLYKS
+802 INSVHNFDFQLYKS
-816 FLKDRLSLSLNVN
+816 FLKDRLSLSLNVS
-829 DIFNTKRQKTDG
+829 DIFNTISRKTDG

-851 KWVDTRSVQLRLTYR
+851 KWEDTRSVQLRLTYR

>member
-1 MKPQALFH
+1 M
-9 KKTNLIRKNSVIL
+9 SG
-22 KSFSFLIRNFATS
+22 
-35 FARFLRSNIR
+35 
-45 KNFVA
+45 
-50 YCIKIKK
+50 
-57 KIMKHELI
+57 
-65 ISSLLVLGNPM
+65 LLVLGNPM

-90 VSTENISTDSIQAM
+90 VSTKSISTDSIQAM

-116 KQLSAVTIKGT
+116 KQLAAVTIKGT

-238 NSGFLFD
+238 NSGVLFD

-285 NYVSGSNT
+285 NYVSGS
-293 GNNSGSQASSNT
+293 
-305 SSQAGDNATTYI
+305 QAGDNATTYI

-323 CKHSYYDRFYWS
+323 CKHSYNDHFYWS

-373 YVDDNVTGNN
+373 HVDDNVTGNN

-444 ALVAAS
+444 ALLAPS
-450 SSPSVPLLA
+450 SFPSVSLLA

-622 PSLLLSHQSGRFS
+622 PSLLLTHQSGRFS

-640 RSSETRP
+640 RSSEIRP

-653 TGTVYANHYMRQIG
+653 TGTVYANHYMRQVG
-667 NSQLEPSQRHEF
+667 NSQLEPSKRHEF

-703 IIEPDSD
+703 IIEPYSD

-742 PQVQAGIQQGFI
+742 PQVQTGIQQGFI

-777 FHLPKGWYLN
+777 FHLPKGWYMN

-802 LCSVHNFDFQLYKS
+802 INSVHNFDFQLYKS
-816 FLKDRLSLSLNVN
+816 FLKDRLSLSLNVS
-829 DIFNTKRQKTDG
+829 DIFNTISRKTDG

-851 KWVDTRSVQLRLTYR
+851 KWEDTRSVQLRLTYR

>member
-1 MKPQALFH
+1 
-9 KKTNLIRKNSVIL
+9 
-22 KSFSFLIRNFATS
+22 
-35 FARFLRSNIR
+35 
-45 KNFVA
+45 
-50 YCIKIKK
+50 
-57 KIMKHELI
+57 MKHELI
-65 ISSLLVLGNPM
+65 MSGLLILGNPM
-76 MANAQQTKTTTIES
+76 MMHAQQTKTTTAES
-90 VSTENISTDSIQAM
+90 VSTESFSTDSNQAIRENLHQDSIQAIKENLHQDSNQAM
-104 KEKLRQDSIQWE
+104 KEKLRQDSILWE
-116 KQLSAVTIKGT
+116 KQLEAVTIKGT

-161 GMFKNKDGKPQAFIG
+161 GMFKDKDGKPQAFIG
-176 GSPEIYINDRKVQ
+176 GAPEIYINDRKVQ
-189 DYSVVENLPVT
+189 DYSIVENLPVT

-238 NSGFLFD
+238 NSGVLFD

-276 IWKEQDIAT
+276 NWKEQDIAT
-285 NYVSGSNT
+285 NYVSGN
-293 GNNSGSQASSNT
+293 
-305 SSQAGDNATTYI
+305 QAGDNATNYI
-317 ASATLD
+317 ASSTLD

-373 YVDDNVTGNN
+373 HVDDNVTGNN

-410 FGDFVKLHTEQAQF
+410 FGDFVKLHTEQGQF

-430 RGAAKGKGAATSPS
+430 KN
-444 ALVAAS
+444 LVNGVS
-450 SSPSVPLLA
+450 EE
-459 SVPSD
+459 D
-464 SIAWS
+464 
-469 LASSSPLQEARN
+469 ARN

-501 YTINDKQTWMMGA
+501 YTINDKQSLMFGG

-523 RTDYTPADK
+523 RADYTPADK

-541 ENHAAVFAEY
+541 EDHAAAFAEY
-551 SLDFKPFSLRVGL
+551 SIDFKPFSLRVGL

-569 DSRLNYLKD
+569 DSRLKYLKD

-585 GRIGSFENGNS
+585 GRIGSSENENS
-596 ETGRTGTGTLET
+596 ETGTTGTGTIGTGTLQAISANT
-608 ASNEPLH
+608 PIH
-615 RKYDNLY
+615 RKYNNLY
-622 PSLLLSHQSGRFS
+622 PSLLLSHQAGRFS

-653 TGTVYANHYMRQIG
+653 TGTVYVNRYMRQIG
-667 NSQLEPSQRHEF
+667 NSKLEPSQRHDF

-703 IIEPDSD
+703 IITPDSD

-754 KAVSMGKEKSFH
+754 NAISMGKEKSFH

-777 FHLPKGWYLN
+777 FHLPKGWYMN
-787 LSFSYRSSGTYDFLT
+787 LSFSYRSSGTYDFVT
-802 LCSVHNFDFQLYKS
+802 ISSVHNFDFQLYKS
-816 FLKDRLSLSLNVN
+816 FLKDKLSLSLNVN
-829 DIFNTKRQKTDG
+829 DIFNTKRHKTDG
-841 TYGNVRFQQQ
+841 IYGNVRFQQQ
-851 KWVDTRSVQLRLTYR
+851 KWEDTRSVQLRLTYR

>member
-1 MKPQALFH
+1 MSGL
-9 KKTNLIRKNSVIL
+9 LI
-22 KSFSFLIRNFATS
+22 
-35 FARFLRSNIR
+35 
-45 KNFVA
+45 
-50 YCIKIKK
+50 
-57 KIMKHELI
+57 
-65 ISSLLVLGNPM
+65 LGNPM
-76 MANAQQTKTTTIES
+76 MAHALQTKTTTAGSISTES
-90 VSTENISTDSIQAM
+90 CSTENILTKKEGLLQDSIQAM

-116 KQLSAVTIKGT
+116 KQLAAVTIKGT

-176 GSPEIYINDRKVQ
+176 GAPEIYINERKVQ

-225 TTKKNLQGLAIVE
+225 TTKKNQQGLAIVE
-238 NSGFLFD
+238 NSGILFD

-256 TYTHGKMTYY
+256 TYTRGKMTYY

-276 IWKEQDIAT
+276 KWKEQDITT

-293 GNNSGSQASSNT
+293 GSNT
-305 SSQAGDNATTYI
+305 ADNATTFI
-317 ASATLD
+317 ASSTLD
-323 CKHSYYDRFYWS
+323 CKHNYNDHFYWS

-352 DGYNI
+352 NGYNI

-373 YVDDNVTGNN
+373 HVDDNVTGDN

-393 VNAFYQGKYG
+393 VNAFYQGNYG
-403 EKWKLNF
+403 EKWKLNI
-410 FGDFVKLHTEQAQF
+410 FGDFVKLHTEQGQF

-430 RGAAKGKGAATSPS
+430 KN
-444 ALVAAS
+444 
-450 SSPSVPLLA
+450 LA
-459 SVPSD
+459 NGVSEE
-464 SIAWS
+464 
-469 LASSSPLQEARN
+469 EARN

-501 YTINDKQTWMMGA
+501 YTINDKQTWMMGT

-523 RTDYTPADK
+523 YTDYTPADK

-585 GRIGSFENGNS
+585 G
-596 ETGRTGTGTLET
+596 TPET
-608 ASNEPLH
+608 ASTEAPIH

-622 PSLLLSHQSGRFS
+622 PSLLLSHQAGRFS

-653 TGTVYANHYMRQIG
+653 TGTVYANRYMRQVG

-710 DPQTGYITWTNI
+710 DPQIGYITWTNI

-754 KAVSMGKEKSFH
+754 KAISMGKEKSFH

-777 FHLPKGWYLN
+777 FHLPKGWYMN
-787 LSFSYRSSGTYDFLT
+787 LSFSYRSSGTYEYLT
-802 LCSVHNFDFQLYKS
+802 ISSVHNFDFQLYKS

-829 DIFNTKRQKTDG
+829 DIFNTKRYKTDG
-841 TYGNVRFQQQ
+841 IYGNVRFQQQ
-851 KWVDTRSVQLRLTYR
+851 KWEDTRSVQLHLTYR

>member
-1 MKPQALFH
+1 M
-9 KKTNLIRKNSVIL
+9 SG
-22 KSFSFLIRNFATS
+22 
-35 FARFLRSNIR
+35 
-45 KNFVA
+45 
-50 YCIKIKK
+50 
-57 KIMKHELI
+57 
-65 ISSLLVLGNPM
+65 LLLMGNTM
-76 MANAQQTKTTTIES
+76 MANAQKTETTTIES
-90 VSTENISTDSIQAM
+90 VSTESISTDSIQGM
-104 KEKLRQDSIQWE
+104 KEKLRQDSIEWE
-116 KQLSAVTIKGT
+116 KQLAAVTIKGT
-127 RSQFRQKN
+127 RSQFHQKN

-176 GSPEIYINDRKVQ
+176 GAPEIYINERKVQ

-238 NSGFLFD
+238 NSGILFD

-276 IWKEQDIAT
+276 IWKEQDITT

-293 GNNSGSQASSNT
+293 GSN
-305 SSQAGDNATTYI
+305 AGDNATSYI
-317 ASATLD
+317 SSSTTD
-323 CKHSYYDRFYWS
+323 CKHSYNDHFYWS

-352 DGYNI
+352 NGYNI

-368 AMTND
+368 AMTNNH
-373 YVDDNVTGNN
+373 VDDIVTGNN

-393 VNAFYQGKYG
+393 VNAFYQGKFG

-430 RGAAKGKGAATSPS
+430 RDLANGASEE
-444 ALVAAS
+444 
-450 SSPSVPLLA
+450 
-459 SVPSD
+459 
-464 SIAWS
+464 
-469 LASSSPLQEARN
+469 EARN

-501 YTINDKQTWMMGA
+501 YTINDKQTWLMGA

-523 RTDYTPADK
+523 RADYTPADK

-551 SLDFKPFSLRVGL
+551 SIDFKPFSLRVGL

-569 DSRLNYLKD
+569 DSRLDYLKD
-578 ETGRTGI
+578 ETGRTE
-585 GRIGSFENGNS
+585 IGSS
-596 ETGRTGTGTLET
+596 ETGTTGTGTPET
-608 ASNEPLH
+608 ASTEPLH
-615 RKYDNLY
+615 RTYDNLY
-622 PSLLLSHQSGRFS
+622 PSLLLTHQAGRFS

-653 TGTVYANHYMRQIG
+653 TGTVYANRYMRQVG
-667 NSQLEPSQRHEF
+667 NSELEPSQRHDF

-691 ASYTYVKDYITS
+691 ASYTYVKNYITS
-703 IIEPDSD
+703 IIAPDSD

-722 DHCWNWGSFLG
+722 DHCWNWGCFLG

-754 KAVSMGKEKSFH
+754 NAISMGKEKSFH

-787 LSFSYRSSGTYDFLT
+787 LSFSYRSSGTYDFVT
-802 LCSVHNFDFQLYKS
+802 ISSVHNFDFQLYKS
-816 FLKDRLSLSLNVN
+816 FLKDKLSLSLNVS
-829 DIFNTKRQKTDG
+829 DIFNTRRQKTDG

-851 KWVDTRSVQLRLTYR
+851 KWEDTRSVQLRLTYR

>member
-1 MKPQALFH
+1 
-9 KKTNLIRKNSVIL
+9 
-22 KSFSFLIRNFATS
+22 
-35 FARFLRSNIR
+35 
-45 KNFVA
+45 
-50 YCIKIKK
+50 
-57 KIMKHELI
+57 MKHELI
-65 ISSLLVLGNPM
+65 MSGLLFLGNPM
-76 MANAQQTKTTTIES
+76 MANDQQTKTTTTES
-90 VSTENISTDSIQAM
+90 VSTAKNISTDSIQAM
-104 KEKLRQDSIQWE
+104 REKLRQDSIQWE

-256 TYTHGKMTYY
+256 TYTRGKMTYY

-285 NYVSGSNT
+285 NYVSGS
-293 GNNSGSQASSNT
+293 
-305 SSQAGDNATTYI
+305 QAGDNATTYI

-323 CKHSYYDRFYWS
+323 CKHSYNDHFYWS

-373 YVDDNVTGNN
+373 HVDDNVTGNN
-383 KFLYY
+383 KFFYY

-444 ALVAAS
+444 ALVA
-450 SSPSVPLLA
+450 PSVLLAPSSFPSVSLLA

-469 LASSSPLQEARN
+469 LASSTPLQEARN

-596 ETGRTGTGTLET
+596 ETGRTGTPGT
-608 ASNEPLH
+608 ASTEAPLH

-622 PSLLLSHQSGRFS
+622 PSLLLTHQSGRFS

-640 RSSETRP
+640 RSSEIRP

-653 TGTVYANHYMRQIG
+653 TGTVYANHYMRQVG
-667 NSQLEPSQRHEF
+667 NSQLEPSKRHEF

-703 IIEPDSD
+703 IIESDSD

-777 FHLPKGWYLN
+777 FHLPKGWYMN

-802 LCSVHNFDFQLYKS
+802 LSSVHNFDFQLYKS
-816 FLKDRLSLSLNVN
+816 FLKDKLSLSLNVN

>member
-65 ISSLLVLGNPM
+65 MSGLLFLGNPM
-76 MANAQQTKTTTIES
+76 MANVQQTKTTTTES
-90 VSTENISTDSIQAM
+90 VSTAKNISTDSIQAM
-104 KEKLRQDSIQWE
+104 REKLRQDSIQWE

-256 TYTHGKMTYY
+256 TYTRGKMTYY
-266 GKLGY
+266 AKLSY

-276 IWKEQDIAT
+276 IWKEQNIAT
-285 NYVSGSNT
+285 NYVSGNQAGDNT
-293 GNNSGSQASSNT
+293 GNN
-305 SSQAGDNATTYI
+305 AGDNATTYI
-317 ASATLD
+317 ASSTLD

-373 YVDDNVTGNN
+373 HVDDNVTGNN

-430 RGAAKGKGAATSPS
+430 KGAAKGKGAATSPS

-578 ETGRTGI
+578 ET
-585 GRIGSFENGNS
+585 
-596 ETGRTGTGTLET
+596 
-608 ASNEPLH
+608 ASTEPLH

-622 PSLLLSHQSGRFS
+622 PSLLLTHQSGRFS

-640 RSSETRP
+640 RSSEIRP

-667 NSQLEPSQRHEF
+667 NSQLEPSKRHEF

-691 ASYTYVKDYITS
+691 
-703 IIEPDSD
+703 
-710 DPQTGYITWTNI
+710 
-722 DHCWNWGSFLG
+722 
-733 YRHRWGFYE
+733 
-742 PQVQAGIQQGFI
+742 
-754 KAVSMGKEKSFH
+754 
-766 DPYYIFSLYNG
+766 
-777 FHLPKGWYLN
+777 
-787 LSFSYRSSGTYDFLT
+787 
-802 LCSVHNFDFQLYKS
+802 
-816 FLKDRLSLSLNVN
+816 
-829 DIFNTKRQKTDG
+829 
-841 TYGNVRFQQQ
+841 
-851 KWVDTRSVQLRLTYR
+851 
-866 FNQAKKQYRGENSA
+866 
-880 QEAVGR
+880 
-886 MGGK
+886 GGH